1 MTNSNQTPRAD
12 DDITGIAAY
21 FIRNRVIS
29 WMISLIFLIGGAAA
43 FFGLGRLEDP
53 AFTIKDAMVVTSYPG
68 ATPQQ
73 VEEEVTYPL
82 EKAIQQL
89 TYVDEVNSIS
99 SRGLSQITVTMKN
112 NYGPDDLPQIWDEL
126 RRKVND
132 LKGSLPPGVN
142 DPQVIDDFGDVYGI
156 LLAVTGD
163 GYSYKELLDYVDYLR
178 RELELIDGVSKV
190 SVSGQQ
196 QEQVFIEISMKRLS
210 SLGLSPSTVFN
221 LLSTQ
226 NVVSDAGAVRIGSE
240 YIRIQPTGEFQNVDQ
255 LGDLILTESGAQGL
269 IYLRDVA
276 EITRGYIEVPSNI
289 ITFNGHLALN
299 LGVSFAQG
307 VNVVEVGQ
315 RFDRRLAELK
325 YQQPVGVEIAEIY
338 SQPKEVDKS
347 VSGFVVSLGQAVA
360 IVIVVLLFFMGLRS
374 GLLIGLILLLTVLGT
389 FIFMKYFA
397 IDLQRISLGALVI
410 ALGMLVDNA
419 IVVVEGILIGT
430 QKGRTRLQA
439 ATDIVTQTKWPLLG
453 ATVIAVTAFAPIG
466 LSEDSTG
473 EYCGTLFTVLLISL
487 MLSWF
492 TAISITPFFADI
504 FFKGQKNAAGSEDAD
519 PYNGIIFV
527 VYRRFLQ
534 LCMRQAWFT
543 VIVLVVGL
551 AASVYGFGFVK
562 QAFFPSSTTPMFQA
576 DIWLP
581 EGTDIRATNTK
592 LKALESWITQQ
603 DGVEHVT
610 TTAGKGLQRFMLT
623 YAPEKSYAA
632 YGEITTRVTS
642 YESLDALMVK
652 FRAHVEQ
659 QFPEVNYKLKKI
671 ELGPGGGAKIEARLI
686 GSDPTVLRSLAAE
699 VQGIM
704 RDDPGATNIRHDWRE
719 RTKVLEP
726 KFNESQARRY
736 GITKSDVDD
745 FLSMSFSGLS
755 IGVYRDGTTLMPIV
769 ARLPE
774 EERVDIRNIEGMKI
788 WSPALSEFIPLQQV
802 TLGYDMRWED
812 PIIVRKN
819 RKRMLTVMADPD
831 LLGEET
837 AATLQSRL
845 QTKIEALEFPPGYSL
860 EWGGEY
866 ESSADAQASLFTTMP
881 MGYLFMFLIT
891 VFLFNSIKEPIIV
904 WCTVPLALIGVTS
917 GLLLLDT
924 PFGFMAL
931 LGFLSLS
938 GMVLKNGIVLLDQ
951 IEIEMKLGKDPYV
964 AVVDA
969 ALSRVRPVC
978 MAAITTILGMIPLLP
993 DIFFKPMAVTI
1004 MFGLGFATVL
1014 TLIVVPVLY
1023 RLFHSVRVP
1032 NGREPSDPSA
1042 QGMQEATQ

>member
-1 MTNSNQTPRAD
+1 MSEVNNKPQSD
-12 DDITGIAAY
+12 DEVTGVAAY
-21 FIRNRVIS
+21 FIRNKVIS
-29 WMISLIFLIGGAAA
+29 WMLSLIFLIGGVSA

-99 SRGLSQITVTMKN
+99 SRGLSQVTVTMKN

-132 LKGSLPPGVN
+132 LKGQLPPGVN

-156 LLAVTGD
+156 LLAVTGE
-163 GYSYKELLDYVDYLR
+163 GYSYKELLDYIDYLR
-178 RELELIDGVSKV
+178 RELELVDGVSKV
-190 SVSGQQ
+190 SVSGAQ
-196 QEQVFIEISMKRLS
+196 QEQVFIEISMKKIS
-210 SLGLSPSTVFN
+210 SLGLSPNTVFN

-226 NVVSDAGAVRIGSE
+226 NVVSDAGAVRIGNE
-240 YIRIQPTGEFQNVDQ
+240 YIRIHPTGEFQNVEQ
-255 LGDLILTESGAQGL
+255 LGDLILTEGGAQGL
-269 IYLRDVA
+269 IYLKDVA
-276 EITRGYIEVPSNI
+276 DVKRGYIEVPTNI
-289 ITFNGHLALN
+289 ISYNGKLALN
-299 LGVSFAQG
+299 LGISFAQG
-307 VNVVEVGQ
+307 VNVVAVGEA
-315 RFDRRLAELK
+315 FDRRLAELK
-325 YQQPVGVEIAEIY
+325 YQQPVGIDISEVY
-338 SQPKEVDKS
+338 NQPKEVDKS

-374 GLLIGLILLLTVLGT
+374 GLLIGLILLLTVFGT
-389 FIFMKYFA
+389 FIFMQYFK

-430 QKGRTRLQA
+430 QKGRTRMQA

-492 TAISITPFFADI
+492 TAISITPFFADL
-504 FFKGQKNAAGSEDAD
+504 FFKGQKVDPDNEGKD
-519 PYNGIIFV
+519 PYNGMVFV
-527 VYRRFLQ
+527 IYKKFLEF
-534 LCMRQAWFT
+534 CMKRAWLT
-543 VIVLVVGL
+543 MIVLVVGL
-551 AASVYGFGFVK
+551 GASVYGFGFVK
-562 QAFFPSSTTPMFQA
+562 QAFFPSSTTPMFQV
-576 DIWLP
+576 DVWMP

-592 LKALESWITQQ
+592 LKVLENWLSEQEE
-603 DGVEHVT
+603 VEHIT

-623 YAPEKSYAA
+623 YAPEKSYSA
-632 YGEITTRVTS
+632 YGEITTRVKS
-642 YESLDALMVK
+642 YEVLAPLMKRFRDYVDAS
-652 FRAHVEQ
+652 
-659 QFPEVNYKLKKI
+659 FPEIDYKLKQI
-671 ELGPGGGAKIEARLI
+671 ELGPGGGAKIEARI
-686 GSDPTVLRSLAAE
+686 VGSDPTVLRSIAAQ
-699 VQGIM
+699 VIDIM
-704 RDDPGATNIRHDWRE
+704 HADPGAFNVRHDWRD

-726 KFNESQARRY
+726 QFNESQARRY

-745 FLSMSFSGLS
+745 FLAMSFSGKA

-774 EERVDIRNIEGMKI
+774 DERIDIRNIEGMKI

-802 TLGYDMRWED
+802 TLGYEMQWED
-812 PIIVRKN
+812 PLIIRKN
-819 RKRMLTVMADPD
+819 RKRMLTVFADPD

-837 AATLQSRL
+837 ASTLQKRL
-845 QTKIEALEFPPGYSL
+845 QPQIEAIELPPGYSL

-881 MGYLFMFLIT
+881 LGYLFMFLIT
-891 VFLFNSIKEPIIV
+891 VFLFNSVKEPLIV
-904 WCTVPLALIGVTS
+904 WLTVPLALIGVTT
-917 GLLLLDT
+917 GLLALNT

-938 GMVLKNGIVLLDQ
+938 GMLLKNGIVLLDQ
-951 IEIEMKLGKDPYV
+951 IDIEMKSGKEPYI

-1023 RLFHSVRVP
+1023 RMFHKIKVV
-1032 NGREPSDPSA
+1032 
-1042 QGMQEATQ
+1042 

>member
-1 MTNSNQTPRAD
+1 MSEQNKVPQSD
-12 DDITGIAAY
+12 DDVTGIAAY

-29 WMISLIFLIGGAAA
+29 WMVSLIFLIGGIAA

-99 SRGLSQITVTMKN
+99 NRSLSQITVTMKN

-132 LKGSLPPGVN
+132 LKVTLPPGVN
-142 DPQVIDDFGDVYGI
+142 EPQVIDDFGDVYGI

-178 RELELIDGVSKV
+178 RELELVDGVSKV

-196 QEQVFIEISMKRLS
+196 QEQVFIEVSMKKLS
-210 SLGLSPSTVFN
+210 SIGLSPNTVFN

-226 NVVSDAGAVRIGSE
+226 NIVSDAGAIRIGDE
-240 YIRIQPTGEFQNVDQ
+240 YIRIQPTGEFQSVDE
-255 LGDLILTESGAQGL
+255 LGDLLITESGAQGL
-269 IYLRDVA
+269 IFLKDVA
-276 EITRGYIEVPSNI
+276 EIKRGYVEVPSNI
-289 ITFNGHLALN
+289 INFNGSLALN
-299 LGVSFAQG
+299 VGVSFAQG
-307 VNVVEVGQ
+307 VNVVEVGKA
-315 RFDRRLAELK
+315 FDRRLAELK
-325 YQQPVGVEIAEIY
+325 YQQPVGVEISEIY

-347 VSGFVVSLGQAVA
+347 VSGFVISLAQAVG
-360 IVIVVLLFFMGLRS
+360 IVIIVLLFFMGLRS

-389 FIFMKYFA
+389 FIFMKYLA

-492 TAISITPFFADI
+492 TAISLTPFFADI
-504 FFKGQKNAAGSEDAD
+504 FFKGQKIKQGEGEEND

-527 VYRRFLQ
+527 AYKKFLEF
-534 LCMRQAWFT
+534 CMRRAWLT
-543 VIVLVVGL
+543 VVVLIVGL
-551 AASVYGFGFVK
+551 GASVYGFTLVK
-562 QAFFPSSTTPMFQA
+562 QSFFPSSTTPIFQL
-576 DIWLP
+576 DVWLP
-581 EGTDIRATNTK
+581 EGTDIRATNDK
-592 LKALESWITQQ
+592 LKELESWLAEQ
-603 DGVEHVT
+603 EHVDHIT

-632 YGEITTRVTS
+632 YGEITTRVDN
-642 YESLDALMVK
+642 YEALAPLMAR
-652 FRAHVEQ
+652 FRDHLKANY
-659 QFPEVNYKLKKI
+659 PEINYKLKQI
-671 ELGPGGGAKIEARLI
+671 ELGPGGGAKIEARII
-686 GSDPTVLRSLAAE
+686 GSDPTVLRTIAAQ
-699 VQGIM
+699 VMDIM
-704 RDDPGATNIRHDWRE
+704 YADPGATNIRHDWRE
-719 RTKVLEP
+719 RTQVLEP
-726 KFNESQARRY
+726 QFNESQARRY

-745 FLSMSFSGLS
+745 FLSMSFSGMT
-755 IGVYRDGTTLMPIV
+755 IGLYRDGTTLMPIV

-774 EERVDIRNIEGMKI
+774 DERIDIRNIEGMKI
-788 WSPALSEFIPLQQV
+788 WSPAQSEFIPLQQV
-802 TLGYDMRWED
+802 TMGYDMRWED

-831 LLGEET
+831 ILGEET
-837 AATLQSRL
+837 ASTLQKRL
-845 QTKIEALEFPPGYSL
+845 QPQIEAIQMPPGYSL

-866 ESSADAQASLFTTMP
+866 ESSGDAQESLFTTMP

-891 VFLFNSIKEPIIV
+891 VFLFNSIKEPLIV
-904 WCTVPLALIGVTS
+904 WLTVPLALIGVTT
-917 GLLLLDT
+917 GLLALNT

-951 IEIEMKLGKDPYV
+951 IEIEMKSGKEAYD

-969 ALSRVRPVC
+969 AVSRVRPVC

-1004 MFGLGFATVL
+1004 MFGLGFATIL

-1023 RLFHSVRVP
+1023 RLFHKVSVP
-1032 NGREPSDPSA
+1032 K
-1042 QGMQEATQ
+1042 

>member
-1 MTNSNQTPRAD
+1 MSEQNKVPQSD
-12 DDITGIAAY
+12 DDVTGIAAY

-29 WMISLIFLIGGAAA
+29 WMVSLIFLIGGIAA

-99 SRGLSQITVTMKN
+99 NRGLSQITVTMKN

-132 LKGSLPPGVN
+132 LKVTLPPGVN
-142 DPQVIDDFGDVYGI
+142 EPQVIDDFGDVYGI

-178 RELELIDGVSKV
+178 RELELVDGVSKV

-196 QEQVFIEISMKRLS
+196 QEQVFIEVSMKKLS
-210 SLGLSPSTVFN
+210 SIGLSPNTVFN

-226 NVVSDAGAVRIGSE
+226 NIVSDAGAIRIGDE
-240 YIRIQPTGEFQNVDQ
+240 YIRIQPTGEFQSVDE
-255 LGDLILTESGAQGL
+255 LGDLLITESGAQGL
-269 IYLRDVA
+269 IFLKDVA
-276 EITRGYIEVPSNI
+276 EIKRGYVEVPSNI
-289 ITFNGHLALN
+289 INFNGSLALN
-299 LGVSFAQG
+299 VGVSFAQG
-307 VNVVEVGQ
+307 VNVVEVGKA
-315 RFDRRLAELK
+315 FDRRLAELK
-325 YQQPVGVEIAEIY
+325 YQQPVGVEISEIY

-347 VSGFVVSLGQAVA
+347 VSGFVISLAQAVG
-360 IVIVVLLFFMGLRS
+360 IVIIVLLFFMGLRS

-389 FIFMKYFA
+389 FIFMKYLA

-492 TAISITPFFADI
+492 TAISLTPFFADI
-504 FFKGQKNAAGSEDAD
+504 FFKGQKIKQGEGEEND

-527 VYRRFLQ
+527 AYKKFLEF
-534 LCMRQAWFT
+534 CMRRAWLT
-543 VIVLVVGL
+543 VVVLIVGL
-551 AASVYGFGFVK
+551 GASVYGFTLVK
-562 QAFFPSSTTPMFQA
+562 QSFFPSSTTPIFQL
-576 DIWLP
+576 DVWLP
-581 EGTDIRATNTK
+581 EGTDIRATNDK
-592 LKALESWITQQ
+592 LKELESWLAEQ
-603 DGVEHVT
+603 EHVDHIT

-632 YGEITTRVTS
+632 YGEITTRVDN
-642 YESLDALMVK
+642 YEALAPLMAR
-652 FRAHVEQ
+652 FRDHLKANY
-659 QFPEVNYKLKKI
+659 PEINYKLKQI
-671 ELGPGGGAKIEARLI
+671 ELGPGGGAKIEARII
-686 GSDPTVLRSLAAE
+686 GSDPTVLRTIAAQ
-699 VQGIM
+699 VMDIM
-704 RDDPGATNIRHDWRE
+704 YADPSATNIRHDWRE
-719 RTKVLEP
+719 RTQVLEP
-726 KFNESQARRY
+726 QFNESQARRY

-745 FLSMSFSGLS
+745 FLSMSFSGMT
-755 IGVYRDGTTLMPIV
+755 IGLYRDGTTLMPIV

-774 EERVDIRNIEGMKI
+774 DERIDIRNIEGMKI
-788 WSPALSEFIPLQQV
+788 WSPAQSEFIPLQQV
-802 TLGYDMRWED
+802 TMGYDMRWED

-831 LLGEET
+831 ILGEET
-837 AATLQSRL
+837 ASTLQKRL
-845 QTKIEALEFPPGYSL
+845 QPQIEAIQMPPGYSL

-866 ESSADAQASLFTTMP
+866 ESSGDAQESLFTTMP

-891 VFLFNSIKEPIIV
+891 VFLFNSIKEPLIV
-904 WCTVPLALIGVTS
+904 WLTVPLALIGVTT
-917 GLLLLDT
+917 GLLALNT

-951 IEIEMKLGKDPYV
+951 IEIEMKSGKEAYY

-969 ALSRVRPVC
+969 AVSRVRPVC

-1004 MFGLGFATVL
+1004 MFGLGFATIL

-1023 RLFHSVRVP
+1023 RLFHKVSVP
-1032 NGREPSDPSA
+1032 K
-1042 QGMQEATQ
+1042 

>member
-1 MTNSNQTPRAD
+1 MSEQNNVAPQKD
-12 DDITGIAAY
+12 DDENVTGIAAY

-29 WMISLIFLIGGAAA
+29 WMVSLIFLIGGVSA

-142 DPQVIDDFGDVYGI
+142 EPSVIDDFGDVYGI

-178 RELELIDGVSKV
+178 RELELVDGVSKV

-196 QEQVFIEISMKRLS
+196 QEQVFIEISMKKLS
-210 SLGLSPSTVFN
+210 SLGLSPNTVFN

-226 NVVSDAGAVRIGSE
+226 NVVSDAGAIRIGDE
-240 YIRIQPTGEFQNVDQ
+240 YIRIQPTGEFQSVDE
-255 LGDLILTESGAQGL
+255 LGDLLLTESGAQGL
-269 IYLRDVA
+269 IFLKDVA
-276 EITRGYIEVPSNI
+276 EIKRGYVDVPTNI
-289 ITFNGHLALN
+289 INYNGQLALN

-307 VNVVEVGQ
+307 VNVVEVGKA
-315 RFDRRLAELK
+315 FDRRVAELK
-325 YQQPVGVEIAEIY
+325 YQQPVGVQISEIY
-338 SQPKEVDKS
+338 NQPKEVDKS
-347 VSGFVVSLGQAVA
+347 VSGFVISLAQAVG

-389 FIFMKYFA
+389 FIFMKYLA

-492 TAISITPFFADI
+492 TAISLTPFFADI
-504 FFKGQKNAAGSEDAD
+504 FFKGQKIKSGEGEDND
-519 PYNGIIFV
+519 PYNGIVFV
-527 VYRRFLQ
+527 MYKKFLSF
-534 LCMRQAWFT
+534 CMRRAWFT
-543 VIVLVVGL
+543 VVVLVAGL
-551 AASVYGFGFVK
+551 AASVYGFTYVK
-562 QAFFPSSTTPMFQA
+562 QAFFPSSTTPIFQL
-576 DIWLP
+576 DVWLP
-581 EGTDIRATNTK
+581 EGTDIRATNDT
-592 LKALESWITQQ
+592 LKELEGWLAEQ
-603 DGVEHVT
+603 DHVDHIT

-632 YGEITTRVTS
+632 YGEITTRVEN
-642 YESLDALMVK
+642 YEALAPLMDR
-652 FRAHVEQ
+652 FREHIKTNY
-659 QFPEVNYKLKKI
+659 PEINYKLKQI
-671 ELGPGGGAKIEARLI
+671 ELGPGGGAKIEARII
-686 GSDPTVLRSLAAE
+686 GSDPTVLRTIAAQ
-699 VQGIM
+699 VM
-704 RDDPGATNIRHDWRE
+704 DVMYADPGATNIRHDWRE
-719 RTKVLEP
+719 RTQVLEP
-726 KFNESQARRY
+726 QFNESQARRY

-745 FLSMSFSGLS
+745 FLSMSFSGMT
-755 IGVYRDGTTLMPIV
+755 IGLYRDGTTLMPIV

-774 EERVDIRNIEGMKI
+774 DERIDIRNIEGMKI
-788 WSPALSEFIPLQQV
+788 WSPAQSEFIPLQQV
-802 TLGYDMRWED
+802 TMGYDMRWED

-831 LLGEET
+831 ILGEET
-837 AATLQSRL
+837 AATLQKRL
-845 QTKIEALEFPPGYSL
+845 QPAIEAIEMPPGYSL

-866 ESSADAQASLFTTMP
+866 ESSGDAKASLFTTMP

-891 VFLFNSIKEPIIV
+891 IFLFNSIKEPLIV
-904 WCTVPLALIGVTS
+904 WLTVPLALIGVTT
-917 GLLLLDT
+917 GLLALNT

-951 IEIEMKLGKDPYV
+951 IEIEMKSGKEAYD

-969 ALSRVRPVC
+969 AVSRVRPVC

-1023 RLFHSVRVP
+1023 RLFHRVAVP
-1032 NGREPSDPSA
+1032 K
-1042 QGMQEATQ
+1042 

>member
-1 MTNSNQTPRAD
+1 MSEQNKVPQSD
-12 DDITGIAAY
+12 DDVTGIAAY

-29 WMISLIFLIGGAAA
+29 WMVSLIFLIGGIAA

-99 SRGLSQITVTMKN
+99 NRGLSQITVTMKN

-132 LKGSLPPGVN
+132 LKVTLPPGVN
-142 DPQVIDDFGDVYGI
+142 EPQVIDDFGDVYGI

-178 RELELIDGVSKV
+178 RELELVDGVSKV

-196 QEQVFIEISMKRLS
+196 QEQVFIEVSMKKLS
-210 SLGLSPSTVFN
+210 SIGLSPNTVFN

-226 NVVSDAGAVRIGSE
+226 NIVSDAGAIRIGDE
-240 YIRIQPTGEFQNVDQ
+240 YIRIQPTGEFQSVDE
-255 LGDLILTESGAQGL
+255 LGDLLITESGAQGL
-269 IYLRDVA
+269 IFLKDVA
-276 EITRGYIEVPSNI
+276 EIKRGYVEVPSNI
-289 ITFNGHLALN
+289 INFNGSLALN
-299 LGVSFAQG
+299 VGVSFAQG
-307 VNVVEVGQ
+307 VNVVEVGKA
-315 RFDRRLAELK
+315 FDRRLAELK
-325 YQQPVGVEIAEIY
+325 YQQPVGIEISEIY

-347 VSGFVVSLGQAVA
+347 VSGFVISLAQAVG
-360 IVIVVLLFFMGLRS
+360 IVIIVLLFFMGLRS

-389 FIFMKYFA
+389 FIFMKYLA

-492 TAISITPFFADI
+492 TAISLTPFFADI
-504 FFKGQKNAAGSEDAD
+504 FFKGQKIKQGEGEEND

-527 VYRRFLQ
+527 AYKKFLEF
-534 LCMRQAWFT
+534 CMRRAWLT
-543 VIVLVVGL
+543 VVVLIVGL
-551 AASVYGFGFVK
+551 GASVYGFTLVK
-562 QAFFPSSTTPMFQA
+562 QSFFPSSTTPIFQL
-576 DIWLP
+576 DVWLP
-581 EGTDIRATNTK
+581 EGTDIRATNDK
-592 LKALESWITQQ
+592 LKELESWLAEQ
-603 DGVEHVT
+603 EHVDHIT

-632 YGEITTRVTS
+632 YGEITTRVDN
-642 YESLDALMVK
+642 YEALAPLMAR
-652 FRAHVEQ
+652 FRDHLKANY
-659 QFPEVNYKLKKI
+659 PEINYKLKQI
-671 ELGPGGGAKIEARLI
+671 ELGPGGGAKIEARII
-686 GSDPTVLRSLAAE
+686 GSDPTVLRTIAAQ
-699 VQGIM
+699 VMDIM
-704 RDDPGATNIRHDWRE
+704 YADPGATNIRHDWRE
-719 RTKVLEP
+719 RTQVLEP
-726 KFNESQARRY
+726 QFNESQARRY

-745 FLSMSFSGLS
+745 FLSMSFSGMT
-755 IGVYRDGTTLMPIV
+755 IGLYRDGTTLMPIV

-774 EERVDIRNIEGMKI
+774 DERIDIRNIEGMKI
-788 WSPALSEFIPLQQV
+788 WSPAQSEFIPLQQV
-802 TLGYDMRWED
+802 TMGYDMRWED

-831 LLGEET
+831 ILGEET
-837 AATLQSRL
+837 ASTLQKRL
-845 QTKIEALEFPPGYSL
+845 QPQIEAIQMPPGYSL

-866 ESSADAQASLFTTMP
+866 ESSGDAQESLFTTMP

-891 VFLFNSIKEPIIV
+891 VFLFNSIKEPLIV
-904 WCTVPLALIGVTS
+904 WFTVPLALIGVTT
-917 GLLLLDT
+917 GLLALNT

-951 IEIEMKLGKDPYV
+951 IEIEMKSGKEAYD

-969 ALSRVRPVC
+969 AVSRVRPVC

-1004 MFGLGFATVL
+1004 MFGLGFATIL

-1023 RLFHSVRVP
+1023 RLFHKVSVP
-1032 NGREPSDPSA
+1032 K
-1042 QGMQEATQ
+1042 

>member
-1 MTNSNQTPRAD
+1 MSDLNKSVPQSD
-12 DDITGIAAY
+12 DDVTGIAAY

-29 WMISLIFLIGGAAA
+29 WMVALIFLIGGIAA

-73 VEEEVTYPL
+73 VEEEVTYPI

-132 LKGSLPPGVN
+132 LKGTLPPGVN
-142 DPQVIDDFGDVYGI
+142 EPQVIDDFGDVYGI

-178 RELELIDGVSKV
+178 RELELVDGVSKV

-196 QEQVFIEISMKRLS
+196 QEQVFIEVSMKKLS
-210 SLGLSPSTVFN
+210 SIGLSPDTVFN

-226 NVVSDAGAVRIGSE
+226 NVVSDAGAIRIGDE
-240 YIRIQPTGEFQNVDQ
+240 YIRIQPTGEFQSVDE
-255 LGDLILTESGAQGL
+255 LGDLLITESGAQGL
-269 IYLRDVA
+269 IFLKDVA
-276 EITRGYIEVPSNI
+276 EIKRGYVEVPNNI
-289 ITFNGHLALN
+289 INFNGSLALN
-299 LGVSFAQG
+299 VGVSFAEG
-307 VNVVEVGQ
+307 VNVVEVGKA
-315 RFDRRLAELK
+315 FDHRLAELK
-325 YQQPVGVEIAEIY
+325 YQQPVGIEISEIY

-347 VSGFVVSLGQAVA
+347 VSGFVVSLAQAVG
-360 IVIVVLLFFMGLRS
+360 IVIIVLLFFMGLRS

-389 FIFMKYFA
+389 FIFMKYLA

-492 TAISITPFFADI
+492 TAISLTPFFADI
-504 FFKGQKNAAGSEDAD
+504 FFKGQKIKQGEGEEND
-519 PYNGIIFV
+519 PYNGVIFV
-527 VYRRFLQ
+527 IYKKFLQ
-534 LCMRQAWFT
+534 FCMRRAWFT
-543 VIVLVVGL
+543 VVVLIAGL
-551 AASVYGFGFVK
+551 AASVYGFTFVK
-562 QAFFPSSTTPMFQA
+562 QAFFPSSTTPIFQL
-576 DIWLP
+576 DVWMP
-581 EGTDIRATNTK
+581 EGTDIRATNTT
-592 LKALESWITQQ
+592 LKELESWLAKQ
-603 DGVEHVT
+603 EHVDHIT

-632 YGEITTRVTS
+632 YGEITTRMEN
-642 YESLDALMVK
+642 YEALKPLMAK
-652 FRAHVEQ
+652 FREYLKANY
-659 QFPEVNYKLKKI
+659 PEINYKLKQI
-671 ELGPGGGAKIEARLI
+671 ELGPGGGAKIEARII
-686 GSDPTVLRSLAAE
+686 GSDPTVLRTIAAQ
-699 VQGIM
+699 VKDIM
-704 RDDPGATNIRHDWRE
+704 YADPQATNIRHDWRE
-719 RTKVLEP
+719 RTQVLEP
-726 KFNESQARRY
+726 QFNESQARRY

-745 FLSMSFSGLS
+745 FLSMSFSGMT
-755 IGVYRDGTTLMPIV
+755 IGLYRDGTTLMPIV

-774 EERVDIRNIEGMKI
+774 DERIDIRNIEGMKI
-788 WSPALSEFIPLQQV
+788 WSPAQSEFIPLQQV
-802 TLGYDMRWED
+802 TMVYDMRWED

-831 LLGEET
+831 ILGEET
-837 AATLQSRL
+837 ASTLQKRL
-845 QTKIEALEFPPGYSL
+845 QPQIEAIQMPPGYSL

-866 ESSADAQASLFTTMP
+866 ESSGDAQESLFTTMP

-891 VFLFNSIKEPIIV
+891 VFLFNSIKEPLIV
-904 WCTVPLALIGVTS
+904 WLTVPLALIGVTT
-917 GLLLLDT
+917 GLLALNT

-951 IEIEMKLGKDPYV
+951 IEIEMKSGKEAYD

-969 ALSRVRPVC
+969 AVSRVRPVC

-1023 RLFHSVRVP
+1023 RLFHKVAVP
-1032 NGREPSDPSA
+1032 KQA
-1042 QGMQEATQ
+1042 

>member
-1 MTNSNQTPRAD
+1 MSDLNKSVPQSD
-12 DDITGIAAY
+12 DDVTGIAAY

-29 WMISLIFLIGGAAA
+29 WMVALIFLIGGIAA

-73 VEEEVTYPL
+73 VEEEVTYPI

-132 LKGSLPPGVN
+132 LKGTLPPGVN
-142 DPQVIDDFGDVYGI
+142 EPQVIDDFGDVYGI
-156 LLAVTGD
+156 LLAVIGD

-178 RELELIDGVSKV
+178 RELELVDGVSKV

-196 QEQVFIEISMKRLS
+196 QEQVFIEVSMKKLS
-210 SLGLSPSTVFN
+210 SIGLAPDTVFN

-226 NVVSDAGAVRIGSE
+226 NVVSDAGAIRIGDE
-240 YIRIQPTGEFQNVDQ
+240 YIRIQPTGEFQSVEE
-255 LGDLILTESGAQGL
+255 LGDLLITESGAQGL
-269 IYLRDVA
+269 IFLKDVA
-276 EITRGYIEVPSNI
+276 EIKRGYVEVPSNI
-289 ITFNGHLALN
+289 INFNGSLALN
-299 LGVSFAQG
+299 VGVSFAEG
-307 VNVVEVGQ
+307 VNVVEVGKA
-315 RFDRRLAELK
+315 FDHRLAELK
-325 YQQPVGVEIAEIY
+325 YQQPVGIEISEIY

-347 VSGFVVSLGQAVA
+347 VSGFVVSLAQAVG
-360 IVIVVLLFFMGLRS
+360 IVIIVLLFFMGLRS

-389 FIFMKYFA
+389 FIFMKYLA

-492 TAISITPFFADI
+492 TAISLTPFFADI
-504 FFKGQKNAAGSEDAD
+504 FFKGQKIKQGEGEEND
-519 PYNGIIFV
+519 PYNGVIFV
-527 VYRRFLQ
+527 IYKKFLQ
-534 LCMRQAWFT
+534 FCMRRAWFT
-543 VIVLVVGL
+543 VVVLIAGL
-551 AASVYGFGFVK
+551 AASVYGFTFVK
-562 QAFFPSSTTPMFQA
+562 QAFFPSSTTPIFQL
-576 DIWLP
+576 DVWMP
-581 EGTDIRATNTK
+581 EGTDIRATNTT
-592 LKALESWITQQ
+592 LKELESWLAKQ
-603 DGVEHVT
+603 EHVDHIT

-632 YGEITTRVTS
+632 YGEITTRMEN
-642 YESLDALMVK
+642 YEALKPLMAK
-652 FRAHVEQ
+652 FREYLKANY
-659 QFPEVNYKLKKI
+659 PEINYKLKQI
-671 ELGPGGGAKIEARLI
+671 ELGPGGGAKIEARII
-686 GSDPTVLRSLAAE
+686 GSDPTVLRTIAAQ
-699 VQGIM
+699 VKDIM
-704 RDDPGATNIRHDWRE
+704 YADPQATNIRHDWRE
-719 RTKVLEP
+719 RTQVLEP
-726 KFNESQARRY
+726 QFNESQARRY

-745 FLSMSFSGLS
+745 FLSMSFSGMT
-755 IGVYRDGTTLMPIV
+755 IGLYRDGTTLMPIV

-774 EERVDIRNIEGMKI
+774 DERIDIRNIEGMKI
-788 WSPALSEFIPLQQV
+788 WSPAQSEFIPLQQV
-802 TLGYDMRWED
+802 TMGYDMRWED

-819 RKRMLTVMADPD
+819 RKRMLTVMADPYI
-831 LLGEET
+831 LGEET
-837 AATLQSRL
+837 ASTLQKRL
-845 QTKIEALEFPPGYSL
+845 QPQIEAIQLPPGYSL

-866 ESSADAQASLFTTMP
+866 ESSGDAQESLFTTMP

-891 VFLFNSIKEPIIV
+891 VFLFNSIKEPLIV
-904 WCTVPLALIGVTS
+904 WLTVPLALIGVTT
-917 GLLLLDT
+917 GLLALNT

-951 IEIEMKLGKDPYV
+951 IEIEMKSGKEAYD

-969 ALSRVRPVC
+969 AVSRVRPVC

-1023 RLFHSVRVP
+1023 RLFHKVAVP
-1032 NGREPSDPSA
+1032 K
-1042 QGMQEATQ
+1042 QV

>member
-1 MTNSNQTPRAD
+1 MSEQNKVPQSD
-12 DDITGIAAY
+12 DDVTGIAAY

-29 WMISLIFLIGGAAA
+29 WMVSLIFLIGGIAA

-99 SRGLSQITVTMKN
+99 NRGLSQITVTMKN

-132 LKGSLPPGVN
+132 LKVTLPPCVN
-142 DPQVIDDFGDVYGI
+142 EPQVIDDFGDVYGI

-178 RELELIDGVSKV
+178 RELELVDGVSKV

-196 QEQVFIEISMKRLS
+196 QEQVFIEVSMKKLS
-210 SLGLSPSTVFN
+210 SIGLSPNTVFN

-226 NVVSDAGAVRIGSE
+226 NIVSDAGAIRIGDE
-240 YIRIQPTGEFQNVDQ
+240 YIRIQPTGEFQSVDE
-255 LGDLILTESGAQGL
+255 LGDLLITESGAQGL
-269 IYLRDVA
+269 IFLKDVA
-276 EITRGYIEVPSNI
+276 EIKRGYVEVPSNI
-289 ITFNGHLALN
+289 INFNGSLALN
-299 LGVSFAQG
+299 VGVSFAQG
-307 VNVVEVGQ
+307 VNVVEVGKA
-315 RFDRRLAELK
+315 FDRRLAELK
-325 YQQPVGVEIAEIY
+325 YQQPVGVEISEIY

-347 VSGFVVSLGQAVA
+347 VSGFVISLAQAVG
-360 IVIVVLLFFMGLRS
+360 IVIIVLLFFMGLRS

-389 FIFMKYFA
+389 FIFMKYLA

-492 TAISITPFFADI
+492 TAISLTPFFADI
-504 FFKGQKNAAGSEDAD
+504 FFKGQKIKQGEGEEND

-527 VYRRFLQ
+527 AYKKFLEF
-534 LCMRQAWFT
+534 CMRRAWLT
-543 VIVLVVGL
+543 VVVLIVGL
-551 AASVYGFGFVK
+551 GASVYGFTLVK
-562 QAFFPSSTTPMFQA
+562 QSFFPSSTTPIFQL
-576 DIWLP
+576 DVWLP
-581 EGTDIRATNTK
+581 EGTDIRATNDK
-592 LKALESWITQQ
+592 LKELESWLAEQ
-603 DGVEHVT
+603 EHVDHIT

-632 YGEITTRVTS
+632 YGEITTRVDN
-642 YESLDALMVK
+642 YEALAPLMAR
-652 FRAHVEQ
+652 FRDHLKANY
-659 QFPEVNYKLKKI
+659 PEINYKLKQI
-671 ELGPGGGAKIEARLI
+671 ELGPGGGAKIEARII
-686 GSDPTVLRSLAAE
+686 GSDPTVLRTIAAQ
-699 VQGIM
+699 VMDIM
-704 RDDPGATNIRHDWRE
+704 YADPGATNIRHDWRE
-719 RTKVLEP
+719 RTQVLEP
-726 KFNESQARRY
+726 QFNESQARRY

-745 FLSMSFSGLS
+745 FLSMSFSGMT
-755 IGVYRDGTTLMPIV
+755 IGLYRDGTTLMPIV

-774 EERVDIRNIEGMKI
+774 DERIDIRNIEGMKI
-788 WSPALSEFIPLQQV
+788 WSPAQSEFIPLQQV
-802 TLGYDMRWED
+802 TMGYDMRWED

-831 LLGEET
+831 ILGEET
-837 AATLQSRL
+837 ASTLQKRL
-845 QTKIEALEFPPGYSL
+845 QPQIEAIQMPPGYSL

-866 ESSADAQASLFTTMP
+866 ESSGDAQESLFTTMP

-891 VFLFNSIKEPIIV
+891 VFLFNSIKEPLIV
-904 WCTVPLALIGVTS
+904 WLTVPLALIGVTT
-917 GLLLLDT
+917 GLLALNT

-951 IEIEMKLGKDPYV
+951 IEIEMKSGKEAYD

-969 ALSRVRPVC
+969 AVSRVRPVC

-1004 MFGLGFATVL
+1004 MFGLGFATIL

-1023 RLFHSVRVP
+1023 RLFHKVSVP
-1032 NGREPSDPSA
+1032 K
-1042 QGMQEATQ
+1042 

>member
-1 MTNSNQTPRAD
+1 MSDLNKSAPQSD
-12 DDITGIAAY
+12 DDVTGIAAY

-29 WMISLIFLIGGAAA
+29 WMVALIFLIGGIAA

-73 VEEEVTYPL
+73 VEEEVTYPI

-132 LKGSLPPGVN
+132 LKGTLPPGVN
-142 DPQVIDDFGDVYGI
+142 EPQVIDDFGDVYGI

-178 RELELIDGVSKV
+178 RELELVDGVSKV

-196 QEQVFIEISMKRLS
+196 QEQVFIEVSMKKLS
-210 SLGLSPSTVFN
+210 SIGLAPDTVFN

-226 NVVSDAGAVRIGSE
+226 NVVSDAGAIRIGDE
-240 YIRIQPTGEFQNVDQ
+240 YIRIQPTGEFQSVDE
-255 LGDLILTESGAQGL
+255 LGDLLITESGAQGL
-269 IYLRDVA
+269 IFLKDVA
-276 EITRGYIEVPSNI
+276 EIKRGYVEVPNNI
-289 ITFNGHLALN
+289 INFNGSLALN
-299 LGVSFAQG
+299 VGVSFAEG
-307 VNVVEVGQ
+307 VNVVEVGKA
-315 RFDRRLAELK
+315 FDHRLAELK
-325 YQQPVGVEIAEIY
+325 YQQPVGIEISEIY

-347 VSGFVVSLGQAVA
+347 VSGFVVSLAQAVG
-360 IVIVVLLFFMGLRS
+360 IVIIVLLFFMGLRS

-389 FIFMKYFA
+389 FIFMKYLA

-492 TAISITPFFADI
+492 TAISLTPFFADI
-504 FFKGQKNAAGSEDAD
+504 FFKGQKIKQGEGEEND
-519 PYNGIIFV
+519 PYNGVIFV
-527 VYRRFLQ
+527 IYKKFLQ
-534 LCMRQAWFT
+534 FCMRRAWFT
-543 VIVLVVGL
+543 VVVLIAGL
-551 AASVYGFGFVK
+551 AASVYGFTFVK
-562 QAFFPSSTTPMFQA
+562 QAFFPSSTTPIFQL
-576 DIWLP
+576 DVWMP
-581 EGTDIRATNTK
+581 EGTDIRATNTT
-592 LKALESWITQQ
+592 LKELESWLAKQ
-603 DGVEHVT
+603 EHVDHIT

-632 YGEITTRVTS
+632 YGEITTRMEN
-642 YESLDALMVK
+642 YEALKPLMAK
-652 FRAHVEQ
+652 FREYLKANY
-659 QFPEVNYKLKKI
+659 PEINYKLKQI
-671 ELGPGGGAKIEARLI
+671 ELGPGGGAKIEARII
-686 GSDPTVLRSLAAE
+686 GSDPTVLRTIAAQ
-699 VQGIM
+699 VKDIM
-704 RDDPGATNIRHDWRE
+704 YADPQATNIRHDWRE
-719 RTKVLEP
+719 RTQVLEP
-726 KFNESQARRY
+726 QFNESQARRY

-745 FLSMSFSGLS
+745 FLSMSFSGMT
-755 IGVYRDGTTLMPIV
+755 IGLYRDGTTLMPIV

-774 EERVDIRNIEGMKI
+774 DERIDIRNIEGMKI
-788 WSPALSEFIPLQQV
+788 WSPAQSEFIPLQQV
-802 TLGYDMRWED
+802 TMGYDMRWED

-831 LLGEET
+831 ILGEET
-837 AATLQSRL
+837 ASTLQKRL
-845 QTKIEALEFPPGYSL
+845 QPQIEAIQMPPGYSL

-866 ESSADAQASLFTTMP
+866 ESSGDAQESLFTTMP

-891 VFLFNSIKEPIIV
+891 VFLFNSIKEPLIV
-904 WCTVPLALIGVTS
+904 WLTVPLALIGVTT
-917 GLLLLDT
+917 GLLALNT

-951 IEIEMKLGKDPYV
+951 IEIEMKSGKEAYD

-969 ALSRVRPVC
+969 AVSRVRPVC

-1023 RLFHSVRVP
+1023 RLFHKVAVP
-1032 NGREPSDPSA
+1032 KQA
-1042 QGMQEATQ
+1042 

>member
-1 MTNSNQTPRAD
+1 MSEQKQTPPENNENQ
-12 DDITGIAAY
+12 GVAAY
-21 FIRNRVIS
+21 FINNRVIS
-29 WMISLIFLIGGAAA
+29 WMVSLIFLIGGTAA
-43 FFGLGRLEDP
+43 FFNLGRLEDP

-99 SRGLSQITVTMKN
+99 SRGLSQITVKMKN

-132 LKGSLPPGVN
+132 LKGALPPGVN
-142 DPQVIDDFGDVYGI
+142 PPLVIDDFGDVYGI
-156 LLAVTGD
+156 LLAVTGE

-196 QEQVFIEISMKRLS
+196 QEQVFIEISMKRIS
-210 SLGLSPSTVFN
+210 TLGISPQTVFN

-226 NVVSDAGAVRIGSE
+226 NLVSDAGAIRIGSE
-240 YIRIQPTGEFQNVDQ
+240 YIRIHPTGEFDDVDK
-255 LGDLILTESGAQGL
+255 LGDLILSERGAQGL

-276 EITRGYIEVPSNI
+276 EVKRGYVEVPSNV
-289 ITFNGHLALN
+289 ITFNGKLVLN
-299 LGVSFAQG
+299 VGVSFAQG

-325 YQQPVGVEIAEIY
+325 YQQPIGIDIAEVY

-360 IVIVVLLFFMGLRS
+360 IVIIVLLFFMGLRS

-389 FIFMKYFA
+389 FIFMQYFK

-466 LSEDSTG
+466 LSEDATG

-492 TAISITPFFADI
+492 TAISLTPFFADL
-504 FFKGQKNAAGSEDAD
+504 FFRGQKAPASGEESD
-519 PYNGIIFV
+519 PYQGFIFV
-527 VYRRFLQ
+527 VYRRFLEF
-534 LCMRQAWFT
+534 CMKRAWLT
-543 VIVLVVGL
+543 MGVLVLGL
-551 AASVYGFGFVK
+551 AARLYGFTKVK
-562 QAFFPSSTTPMFQA
+562 QAFFPSSTTPMFMV
-576 DIWLP
+576 DVWMP
-581 EGTDIRATNTK
+581 EGTDIRATDAI
-592 LKALESWITQQ
+592 LLELEKWLSAQESV
-603 DGVEHVT
+603 DSVT

-623 YAPEKSYAA
+623 YSPEKSYAA
-632 YGEITTRVTS
+632 YGEIITRVTD
-642 YESLDALMVK
+642 YQQLAALMAR
-652 FRAHVEQ
+652 FRAHLDARYPQ
-659 QFPEVNYKLKKI
+659 INYKLKQI
-671 ELGPGGGAKIEARLI
+671 ELGPGGGAKIEARI
-686 GSDPTVLRSLAAE
+686 VGSDPTVLRSIAAQ
-699 VQGIM
+699 VM
-704 RDDPGATNIRHDWRE
+704 DVMYADPGAYNIRHDWRE

-726 KFNESQARRY
+726 QFNESQARRY
-736 GITKSDVDD
+736 GITKADVDE
-745 FLSMSFSGLS
+745 FLAMSFSGKT

-788 WSPALSEFIPLQQV
+788 WSPALSEYIPLQQV
-802 TLGYDMRWED
+802 TLGYEMRWED
-812 PIIVRKN
+812 PLIVRKN

-837 AATLQSRL
+837 AATLQQRL
-845 QTKIEALEFPPGYSL
+845 QPQIEAIPLPPGYFL

-866 ESSADAQASLFTTMP
+866 ESSGDAKASLFKTMP
-881 MGYLFMFLIT
+881 LGYLFMFLIT
-891 VFLFNSIKEPIIV
+891 VFLFNSVKESLIV
-904 WCTVPLALIGVTS
+904 WLTVPLAVIGVTT
-917 GLLLLDT
+917 GLLALNT

-938 GMVLKNGIVLLDQ
+938 GMLLKNGIVLLDQ
-951 IEIEMKLGKDPYV
+951 IEIEMHSGKDPYL

-969 ALSRVRPVC
+969 SLSRVRPVC
-978 MAAITTILGMIPLLP
+978 MAAVTTILGMIPLLP
-993 DIFFKPMAVTI
+993 DIFFRPMAVTI

-1023 RLFHSVRVP
+1023 RLFHHVKVP
-1032 NGREPSDPSA
+1032 
-1042 QGMQEATQ
+1042 Q

>member
-1 MTNSNQTPRAD
+1 MSNQQHTPQSD
-12 DDITGIAAY
+12 DDVKGVAAY

-29 WMISLIFLIGGAAA
+29 WMLSLIFLIGGVSA

-53 AFTIKDAMVVTSYPG
+53 AFTIKDAMVVTAYPG

-73 VEEEVTYPL
+73 VEEEVTYPI

-132 LKGSLPPGVN
+132 LKGQLPPGVN

-156 LLAVTGD
+156 LLAITGD

-178 RELELIDGVSKV
+178 RELELVDGISKV

-196 QEQVFIEISMKRLS
+196 QEKVFIEISMKRIS
-210 SLGLSPSTVFN
+210 SLGLSPQTVFN

-226 NVVSDAGAVRIGSE
+226 NAVSDAGAIRIGEE
-240 YIRIQPTGEFQNVDQ
+240 YIRIQPTGEFNDVDK
-255 LGDLILTESGAQGL
+255 LGDLILTESGTKGL

-276 EITRGYIEVPSNI
+276 EVKRGYVEVPSNI
-289 ITFNGHLALN
+289 INFNGQLALN
-299 LGVSFAQG
+299 VGVSFSQG
-307 VNVVEVGQ
+307 VNVVEVGK

-325 YQQPVGVEIAEIY
+325 YQQPVGIDISEIY

-360 IVIVVLLFFMGLRS
+360 IVIIVLLFFMGLRS
-374 GLLIGLILLLTVLGT
+374 GLLIGLILLLTVFGT
-389 FIFMKYFA
+389 FIFMQYFR

-430 QKGRTRLQA
+430 QKGRTRMQA

-466 LSEDSTG
+466 LSEDATG

-492 TAISITPFFADI
+492 TAISLTPFFAAL
-504 FFKGQKNAAGSEDAD
+504 FFKGQKFAEGSEDSD
-519 PYNGIIFV
+519 PYNGMVFV
-527 VYRRFLQ
+527 IYKNFLEF
-534 LCMRQAWFT
+534 CMKRAWMT
-543 VIVLVVGL
+543 MGILVLALV
-551 AASVYGFGFVK
+551 ASVYGFTHVK
-562 QAFFPSSTTPMFQA
+562 QAFFPSSTTPMFLV
-576 DIWLP
+576 DVWMP

-592 LKALESWITQQ
+592 LKVLERWLSEQ
-603 DGVEHVT
+603 DDVEHIT

-632 YGEITTRVTS
+632 YGEITTRVAS
-642 YESLDALMVK
+642 YEALAPLMER
-652 FRAHVEQ
+652 FRQYVDQ
-659 QFPEVNYKLKKI
+659 NFPEINYKLKQI
-671 ELGPGGGAKIEARLI
+671 ELGPGGGAKIEARI
-686 GSDPTVLRSLAAE
+686 VGSDPTVLRSIATQ
-699 VQGIM
+699 VMDIM
-704 RDDPGATNIRHDWRE
+704 HADKGAYNVRHDWRE
-719 RTKVLEP
+719 RTKVIEP
-726 KFNESQARRY
+726 QFNESQARRY
-736 GITKSDVDD
+736 GVTKSDVDE
-745 FLSMSFSGLS
+745 FLAMSFSGKT

-769 ARLPE
+769 ARLPDD
-774 EERVDIRNIEGMKI
+774 ERVDIRNIEGMKL
-788 WSPALSEFIPLQQV
+788 WSPVIGDYIPLQQV
-802 TLGYDMRWED
+802 TLGYEMRWED
-812 PIIVRKN
+812 PLIVRKN

-837 AATLQSRL
+837 ASTLQKRL
-845 QTKIEALEFPPGYSL
+845 QPQIEAIKLPAGYSL

-866 ESSADAQASLFTTMP
+866 ESSHDAQESLFKTMP
-881 MGYLFMFLIT
+881 LGYLFMFLIT
-891 VFLFNSIKEPIIV
+891 VFLFNSVKEPLIV
-904 WCTVPLALIGVTS
+904 WLTVPLALIGVTT
-917 GLLLLDT
+917 GLLALNT

-938 GMVLKNGIVLLDQ
+938 GMLLKNGIVLLDQ
-951 IEIEMKLGKDPYV
+951 IEIEMHSGKDPYL

-969 ALSRVRPVC
+969 SLSRVRPVC
-978 MAAITTILGMIPLLP
+978 MAAITTILGMLPLLP

-1023 RLFHSVRVP
+1023 RLFHKVAVP
-1032 NGREPSDPSA
+1032 K
-1042 QGMQEATQ
+1042 

>member
-1 MTNSNQTPRAD
+1 MSDLNKSVPQSD
-12 DDITGIAAY
+12 DDVAGIAAY

-29 WMISLIFLIGGAAA
+29 WMVALIFLIGGIAA

-73 VEEEVTYPL
+73 VEEEVTYPI

-132 LKGSLPPGVN
+132 LKGTLPPGVN
-142 DPQVIDDFGDVYGI
+142 EPQVIDDFGDVYGI

-178 RELELIDGVSKV
+178 RELELVDGVSKV

-196 QEQVFIEISMKRLS
+196 QEQVFIEVSMKKLS
-210 SLGLSPSTVFN
+210 SIGLSPDTVFN

-226 NVVSDAGAVRIGSE
+226 NVVSDAGAIRIGDE
-240 YIRIQPTGEFQNVDQ
+240 YIRIQPTGEFQSVDE
-255 LGDLILTESGAQGL
+255 LGDLLITESGAQGL
-269 IYLRDVA
+269 IFLKDVA
-276 EITRGYIEVPSNI
+276 EIKRGYVEVPNNI
-289 ITFNGHLALN
+289 INFNGSLALN
-299 LGVSFAQG
+299 VGVSFAEG
-307 VNVVEVGQ
+307 VNVVEVGKA
-315 RFDRRLAELK
+315 FDHRLAELK
-325 YQQPVGVEIAEIY
+325 YQQPVGIEISEIY

-347 VSGFVVSLGQAVA
+347 VSGFVVSLAQAVG
-360 IVIVVLLFFMGLRS
+360 IVIIVLLFFMGLRS

-389 FIFMKYFA
+389 FIFMKYLA

-492 TAISITPFFADI
+492 TAISLTPFFADI
-504 FFKGQKNAAGSEDAD
+504 FFKGQKIKQGEGEEND
-519 PYNGIIFV
+519 PYNGVIFV
-527 VYRRFLQ
+527 IYKKFLQ
-534 LCMRQAWFT
+534 FCMRRAWFT
-543 VIVLVVGL
+543 VVVLIAGL
-551 AASVYGFGFVK
+551 AASVYGFTFVK
-562 QAFFPSSTTPMFQA
+562 QAFFPSSTTPIFQL
-576 DIWLP
+576 DVWMP
-581 EGTDIRATNTK
+581 EGTDIRATNTT
-592 LKALESWITQQ
+592 LKELESWLAKQ
-603 DGVEHVT
+603 EHVDHIT

-632 YGEITTRVTS
+632 YGEITTRMEN
-642 YESLDALMVK
+642 YEALKPLMAK
-652 FRAHVEQ
+652 FREYLKANY
-659 QFPEVNYKLKKI
+659 PEINYKLKQI
-671 ELGPGGGAKIEARLI
+671 ELGPGGGAKIEARII
-686 GSDPTVLRSLAAE
+686 GSDPTVLRTIAAQ
-699 VQGIM
+699 VKDIM
-704 RDDPGATNIRHDWRE
+704 YADPQATNIRHDWRE
-719 RTKVLEP
+719 RTQVLEP
-726 KFNESQARRY
+726 QFNESQARRY

-745 FLSMSFSGLS
+745 FLSMSFSGMT
-755 IGVYRDGTTLMPIV
+755 IGLYRDGTTLMPIV

-774 EERVDIRNIEGMKI
+774 DERIDIRNIEGMKI
-788 WSPALSEFIPLQQV
+788 WSPAQSEFIPLQQV
-802 TLGYDMRWED
+802 TMGYDMRWED

-831 LLGEET
+831 ILGEET
-837 AATLQSRL
+837 ASTLQKRL
-845 QTKIEALEFPPGYSL
+845 QPQIEAIQMPPGYSL

-866 ESSADAQASLFTTMP
+866 ESSGDAQESLFTTMP

-891 VFLFNSIKEPIIV
+891 VFLFNSIKEPLIV
-904 WCTVPLALIGVTS
+904 WLTVPLALIGVTT
-917 GLLLLDT
+917 GLLALNT

-951 IEIEMKLGKDPYV
+951 IEIEMKSGKEAYD

-969 ALSRVRPVC
+969 AVSRVRPVC

-1023 RLFHSVRVP
+1023 RLFHKVAVP
-1032 NGREPSDPSA
+1032 KQA
-1042 QGMQEATQ
+1042 

>member
-1 MTNSNQTPRAD
+1 MSEQNKVPQSD
-12 DDITGIAAY
+12 DDVTGIAAY

-29 WMISLIFLIGGAAA
+29 WMVSLIFLIGGIAA

-99 SRGLSQITVTMKN
+99 NRGLSQITVTMKN

-132 LKGSLPPGVN
+132 LKVTLPPGVN
-142 DPQVIDDFGDVYGI
+142 EPQVIDDFGDVYGI

-178 RELELIDGVSKV
+178 RELELVDGVSKV

-196 QEQVFIEISMKRLS
+196 QEQVFIEVSMKKLS
-210 SLGLSPSTVFN
+210 SIGLSPNTVFN

-226 NVVSDAGAVRIGSE
+226 NIVSDAGAIRIGDE
-240 YIRIQPTGEFQNVDQ
+240 YIRIQPTGEFQSVDE
-255 LGDLILTESGAQGL
+255 LGDLLITESGAQGL
-269 IYLRDVA
+269 IFLKDVA
-276 EITRGYIEVPSNI
+276 EIKRGYVEVPSNI
-289 ITFNGHLALN
+289 INFNGSLALN
-299 LGVSFAQG
+299 VGVSFAQG
-307 VNVVEVGQ
+307 VNVVEVGKA
-315 RFDRRLAELK
+315 FDRRLAELK
-325 YQQPVGVEIAEIY
+325 YQQPVGVEISEIY

-347 VSGFVVSLGQAVA
+347 VSGFVISLAQAVG
-360 IVIVVLLFFMGLRS
+360 IVIIVLLFFMGLRS

-389 FIFMKYFA
+389 FIFMKYLA

-492 TAISITPFFADI
+492 TAISLTPFFADI
-504 FFKGQKNAAGSEDAD
+504 FFKGQKIKQGEGEEND

-527 VYRRFLQ
+527 AYKKFLEF
-534 LCMRQAWFT
+534 CMRRAWLT
-543 VIVLVVGL
+543 VVVLIVGL
-551 AASVYGFGFVK
+551 GASVYGFTLVK
-562 QAFFPSSTTPMFQA
+562 QSFFPSSTTPIFQL
-576 DIWLP
+576 DVWLP
-581 EGTDIRATNTK
+581 EGTDIRATNDK
-592 LKALESWITQQ
+592 LKELESWLAEQ
-603 DGVEHVT
+603 EHVDHIT

-632 YGEITTRVTS
+632 YGEITTRVDN
-642 YESLDALMVK
+642 YEALAPLMAR
-652 FRAHVEQ
+652 FREHLKANY
-659 QFPEVNYKLKKI
+659 PEINYKLKQI
-671 ELGPGGGAKIEARLI
+671 ELGPGGGAKIEARII
-686 GSDPTVLRSLAAE
+686 GSDPTVLRTIAAQ
-699 VQGIM
+699 VMDIM
-704 RDDPGATNIRHDWRE
+704 YADPGATNIRHDWRE
-719 RTKVLEP
+719 RTQVLEP
-726 KFNESQARRY
+726 QFNESQARRY

-745 FLSMSFSGLS
+745 FLSMSFSGMT
-755 IGVYRDGTTLMPIV
+755 IGLYRDGTTLMPIV

-774 EERVDIRNIEGMKI
+774 DERIDIRNIEGMKI
-788 WSPALSEFIPLQQV
+788 WSPAQSEFIPLQQV
-802 TLGYDMRWED
+802 TMGYDMRWED

-831 LLGEET
+831 ILGEET
-837 AATLQSRL
+837 ASTLQKRL
-845 QTKIEALEFPPGYSL
+845 QPQIEAIQMPPGYSL

-866 ESSADAQASLFTTMP
+866 ESSGDAQESLFTTMP

-891 VFLFNSIKEPIIV
+891 VFLFNSIKEPLIV
-904 WCTVPLALIGVTS
+904 WLTVPLALIGVTT
-917 GLLLLDT
+917 GLLALNT

-951 IEIEMKLGKDPYV
+951 IEIEMKSGKEAYD

-969 ALSRVRPVC
+969 AVSRVRPVC

-993 DIFFKPMAVTI
+993 DTFFKPMAVTI
-1004 MFGLGFATVL
+1004 MFGLGFATIL

-1023 RLFHSVRVP
+1023 RLFHKVSVP
-1032 NGREPSDPSA
+1032 K
-1042 QGMQEATQ
+1042 

>member
-1 MTNSNQTPRAD
+1 MSDLNKSVPQSD
-12 DDITGIAAY
+12 DDVTGIAAY

-29 WMISLIFLIGGAAA
+29 WMVALIFLIGGIAA

-73 VEEEVTYPL
+73 VEEEVTYPI

-132 LKGSLPPGVN
+132 LKGTLPPGVN
-142 DPQVIDDFGDVYGI
+142 EPQVIDDFGDVYGI

-178 RELELIDGVSKV
+178 RELELVDGVSKV

-196 QEQVFIEISMKRLS
+196 QEQVFIEVSMKKLS
-210 SLGLSPSTVFN
+210 SIGLAPDTVFN

-226 NVVSDAGAVRIGSE
+226 NVVSDAGAIRIGDE
-240 YIRIQPTGEFQNVDQ
+240 YIRIQPTGEFQSVEE
-255 LGDLILTESGAQGL
+255 LGDLLITESGAQGL
-269 IYLRDVA
+269 IFLKDVA
-276 EITRGYIEVPSNI
+276 EIKRGYVEVPNNI
-289 ITFNGHLALN
+289 INFNGSLALN
-299 LGVSFAQG
+299 VGVSFAEG
-307 VNVVEVGQ
+307 VNVVEVGKA
-315 RFDRRLAELK
+315 FDHRLAELK
-325 YQQPVGVEIAEIY
+325 YQQPVGIEISEIY

-347 VSGFVVSLGQAVA
+347 VSGFVVSLAQAVG
-360 IVIVVLLFFMGLRS
+360 IVIIVLLFFMGLRS

-389 FIFMKYFA
+389 FIFMKYLA

-492 TAISITPFFADI
+492 TAISLTPFFAEI
-504 FFKGQKNAAGSEDAD
+504 FFKGQKIKQGEGEEND
-519 PYNGIIFV
+519 PYKGVIFV
-527 VYRRFLQ
+527 IYKKFLQ
-534 LCMRQAWFT
+534 FCMRRAWFT
-543 VIVLVVGL
+543 VVVLIAGL
-551 AASVYGFGFVK
+551 AASVYGFTFVK
-562 QAFFPSSTTPMFQA
+562 QAFFPSSTTPIFQL
-576 DIWLP
+576 DVWMP
-581 EGTDIRATNTK
+581 EGTDIRATNTT
-592 LKALESWITQQ
+592 LKELESWLAKQ
-603 DGVEHVT
+603 EHVDHIT

-632 YGEITTRVTS
+632 YGEITTRMEN
-642 YESLDALMVK
+642 YEALKPLMAK
-652 FRAHVEQ
+652 FREYLKANY
-659 QFPEVNYKLKKI
+659 PEINYKLKQI
-671 ELGPGGGAKIEARLI
+671 ELGPGGGAKIEARII
-686 GSDPTVLRSLAAE
+686 GSDPTVLRTIAAQ
-699 VQGIM
+699 VKDIM
-704 RDDPGATNIRHDWRE
+704 YADPQATNIRHDWRE
-719 RTKVLEP
+719 RTQVLEP
-726 KFNESQARRY
+726 QFNESQARRY

-745 FLSMSFSGLS
+745 FLSMSFSGMT
-755 IGVYRDGTTLMPIV
+755 IGLYRDGTTLMPIV

-774 EERVDIRNIEGMKI
+774 DERIDIRNIEGMKI
-788 WSPALSEFIPLQQV
+788 WSPAQSEFIPLQQV
-802 TLGYDMRWED
+802 TMGYDMRWED

-831 LLGEET
+831 ILGEET
-837 AATLQSRL
+837 ASTLQKRL
-845 QTKIEALEFPPGYSL
+845 QPQIEAIQMPPGYSL

-866 ESSADAQASLFTTMP
+866 ESSGDAQESLFTTMP

-891 VFLFNSIKEPIIV
+891 VFLFNSIKEPLIV
-904 WCTVPLALIGVTS
+904 WLTVPLALIGVTT
-917 GLLLLDT
+917 GLLALNT

-951 IEIEMKLGKDPYV
+951 IEIEMKSGKEAYD

-969 ALSRVRPVC
+969 AVSRVRPVC

-1023 RLFHSVRVP
+1023 RLFHKVAVP
-1032 NGREPSDPSA
+1032 K
-1042 QGMQEATQ
+1042 QV

>member
-1 MTNSNQTPRAD
+1 MNQEKQQSLPQSD
-12 DDITGIAAY
+12 DEVTGVAAY
-21 FIRNRVIS
+21 FIRNKVIS
-29 WMISLIFLIGGAAA
+29 WMVSLIFLIGGVSA

-73 VEEEVTYPL
+73 VEEEVTYPI

-89 TYVDEVNSIS
+89 TYVDEINSIS

-132 LKGSLPPGVN
+132 VKGSLPPGVN
-142 DPQVIDDFGDVYGI
+142 EPSVIDDFGDVYGV
-156 LLAVTGD
+156 LFALTGE
-163 GYSYKELLDYVDYLR
+163 GYNYKELLDYVDYLR
-178 RELELIDGVSKV
+178 RELELVDGVSKV
-190 SVSGQQ
+190 SVTGDQ
-196 QEQVFIEISMKRLS
+196 QEQVFIEISIKRIS
-210 SLGLSPSTVFN
+210 ALGIAPSTIFN
-221 LLSTQ
+221 LLQTQ
-226 NVVSDAGAVRIGSE
+226 NIVSNAGATRIGDE
-240 YIRIQPTGEFQNVDQ
+240 YIRIQPTGEFTDVSE
-255 LGDLILTESGAQGL
+255 LGDLILTEGGAQGL
-269 IYLRDVA
+269 IFLKDVA
-276 EITRGYIEVPSNI
+276 EIKRGFIEVPSNI
-289 ITFNGHLALN
+289 ITYNGDTALN
-299 LGVSFAQG
+299 VGISFASG
-307 VNVVEVGQ
+307 VNVVEVGD
-315 RFDRRLAELK
+315 RLYRRLAELK
-325 YQQPVGVEIAEIY
+325 YQQPVGIEINEVY

-347 VSGFVVSLGQAVA
+347 VRGFVVSLGQAVA

-389 FIFMKYFA
+389 FIFMQYMA

-473 EYCGTLFTVLLISL
+473 EYCGTLFSVLLISL

-492 TAISITPFFADI
+492 TAISLTPFFADL
-504 FFKGQKNAAGSEDAD
+504 FFRGMKVKEGEEGND
-519 PYNGIIFV
+519 PYNGFIFV
-527 VYRRFLQ
+527 AYRKFLEF
-534 LCMRQAWFT
+534 CMHRAWST
-543 VIVLVVGL
+543 VVVLIMALV
-551 AASVYGFGFVK
+551 AALYGFTQVK
-562 QAFFPSSTTPMFQA
+562 QSFFPASTTPMFQV
-576 DIWLP
+576 DVWLP

-592 LKALESWITQQ
+592 LKAIETWISEQPEA
-603 DGVEHVT
+603 DHIT

-642 YESLDALMVK
+642 YEALQPLMARFRDYLDAT
-652 FRAHVEQ
+652 
-659 QFPEVNYKLKKI
+659 FPEINYKLKQI
-671 ELGPGGGAKIEARLI
+671 ELGPGGGAKIEARII
-686 GSDPTVLRSLAAE
+686 GSDPTVLRSIASQVMDILYA
-699 VQGIM
+699 
-704 RDDPGATNIRHDWRE
+704 DPGAYNIRHDWRE

-726 KFNESQARRY
+726 VFNESQARRY

-745 FLSMSFSGLS
+745 VLMMSFSGKSVGL
-755 IGVYRDGTTLMPIV
+755 YRDGTTLMPIV
-769 ARLPE
+769 ARLPD
-774 EERVDIRNIEGMKI
+774 EERVDIRNIEGMMI
-788 WSPALSEFIPLQQV
+788 WSPALSEFIPFQQV
-802 TLGYDMRWED
+802 TQGYDTRWED

-837 AATLQSRL
+837 AATLQKRIQS
-845 QTKIEALEFPPGYSL
+845 KIEAIDLPPGYSL

-866 ESSADAQASLFTTMP
+866 ESSGDAQESLFQTMP

-891 VFLFNSIKEPIIV
+891 IFLFNAVKEALIV
-904 WCTVPLALIGVTS
+904 WLTVPLAVIGVTT
-917 GLLLLDT
+917 GLLALNT

-938 GMVLKNGIVLLDQ
+938 GMLLKNGIVLLDQ
-951 IEIEMKLGKDPYV
+951 IEIEIKTGKEPYL

-1023 RLFHSVRVP
+1023 RIFHRVKP
-1032 NGREPSDPSA
+1032 I
-1042 QGMQEATQ
+1042 

>member
-1 MTNSNQTPRAD
+1 MSEQNKVPQSD
-12 DDITGIAAY
+12 DDVTGIAAY

-29 WMISLIFLIGGAAA
+29 WMVSLIFLIGGIAA

-99 SRGLSQITVTMKN
+99 NRGLSQITVTMKN

-132 LKGSLPPGVN
+132 LKVTLPPGVN
-142 DPQVIDDFGDVYGI
+142 EPQVIDDFGDVYGI

-178 RELELIDGVSKV
+178 RELELVDGVSKV

-196 QEQVFIEISMKRLS
+196 QEQVFIEVSMKKLS
-210 SLGLSPSTVFN
+210 SIGLSPNTVFN

-226 NVVSDAGAVRIGSE
+226 NIVSDAGAIRIGDE
-240 YIRIQPTGEFQNVDQ
+240 YIRIQPTGEFQSVDE
-255 LGDLILTESGAQGL
+255 LGDLLITESGAQGL
-269 IYLRDVA
+269 IFLKDVA
-276 EITRGYIEVPSNI
+276 EIKRGYVEVPSNI
-289 ITFNGHLALN
+289 INFNGSLALN
-299 LGVSFAQG
+299 VGVSFAQG
-307 VNVVEVGQ
+307 VNVVEVGKA
-315 RFDRRLAELK
+315 FDRRLAELK
-325 YQQPVGVEIAEIY
+325 YQQPVGVEISEIY

-347 VSGFVVSLGQAVA
+347 VSGFVISLAQAVG
-360 IVIVVLLFFMGLRS
+360 IVIIVLLFFMGLRS

-389 FIFMKYFA
+389 FIFMKYLA

-492 TAISITPFFADI
+492 TAISLTPFFADI
-504 FFKGQKNAAGSEDAD
+504 FFKGQKIKQGEGEEND

-527 VYRRFLQ
+527 AYKKFLEF
-534 LCMRQAWFT
+534 CMRRAWLT
-543 VIVLVVGL
+543 VVVLIVGL
-551 AASVYGFGFVK
+551 GASVYGFTLVK
-562 QAFFPSSTTPMFQA
+562 QSFFPSSTTPIFQL
-576 DIWLP
+576 DVWLP
-581 EGTDIRATNTK
+581 EGTDIRATNDK
-592 LKALESWITQQ
+592 LKELESWLAEQ
-603 DGVEHVT
+603 EHVDHIT

-632 YGEITTRVTS
+632 YGEITTRVDN
-642 YESLDALMVK
+642 YEALAPLMAR
-652 FRAHVEQ
+652 FRDYLKANY
-659 QFPEVNYKLKKI
+659 PEINYKLKQI
-671 ELGPGGGAKIEARLI
+671 ELGPGGGAKVEARII
-686 GSDPTVLRSLAAE
+686 GSDPTVLRTIAAQ
-699 VQGIM
+699 VMDIM
-704 RDDPGATNIRHDWRE
+704 YADPSATNIRHDWRE
-719 RTKVLEP
+719 RTQVLEP
-726 KFNESQARRY
+726 QFNESQARRY

-745 FLSMSFSGLS
+745 FLSMSFSGMT
-755 IGVYRDGTTLMPIV
+755 IGLYRDGTTLMPIV

-774 EERVDIRNIEGMKI
+774 DERIDIRNIEGMKI
-788 WSPALSEFIPLQQV
+788 WSPAQSEFIPLQQV
-802 TLGYDMRWED
+802 TMGYDMRWED

-831 LLGEET
+831 ILGEET
-837 AATLQSRL
+837 ASTLQKRL
-845 QTKIEALEFPPGYSL
+845 QPQIEAIQMPPGYSL

-866 ESSADAQASLFTTMP
+866 ESSGDAQESLFTTMP

-891 VFLFNSIKEPIIV
+891 VFLFNSIKEPLIV
-904 WCTVPLALIGVTS
+904 WLTVPLALIGVTT
-917 GLLLLDT
+917 GLLALNT

-951 IEIEMKLGKDPYV
+951 IEIEMKSGKEAYD

-969 ALSRVRPVC
+969 AVSRVRPVC

-1004 MFGLGFATVL
+1004 MFGLGFATIL

-1023 RLFHSVRVP
+1023 RLFHKVSVP
-1032 NGREPSDPSA
+1032 K
-1042 QGMQEATQ
+1042 

>member
-1 MTNSNQTPRAD
+1 MSDLNKSAPQSD
-12 DDITGIAAY
+12 DDVTGIAAY

-29 WMISLIFLIGGAAA
+29 WMVALIFLIGGIAA

-73 VEEEVTYPL
+73 VEEEVTYPI

-132 LKGSLPPGVN
+132 LKGTLPPGVN
-142 DPQVIDDFGDVYGI
+142 EPQVIDDFGDVYGI

-178 RELELIDGVSKV
+178 RELELVDGVSKV

-196 QEQVFIEISMKRLS
+196 QEQVFIEVSMKKLS
-210 SLGLSPSTVFN
+210 SIGLSPDTVFN

-226 NVVSDAGAVRIGSE
+226 NVVSDAGAIRIGDE
-240 YIRIQPTGEFQNVDQ
+240 YIRIQPTGEFQSVDE
-255 LGDLILTESGAQGL
+255 LGDLLITESGAQGL
-269 IYLRDVA
+269 IFLKDVA
-276 EITRGYIEVPSNI
+276 EIKRGYVEVPSNI
-289 ITFNGHLALN
+289 INFNGSLALN
-299 LGVSFAQG
+299 VGVSFAEG
-307 VNVVEVGQ
+307 VNVVEVGKA
-315 RFDRRLAELK
+315 FDHRLAELK
-325 YQQPVGVEIAEIY
+325 YQQPVGIEISEIY

-347 VSGFVVSLGQAVA
+347 VSGFVVSLAQAVG
-360 IVIVVLLFFMGLRS
+360 IVIIVLLFFMGLRS

-389 FIFMKYFA
+389 FIFMKYLA

-492 TAISITPFFADI
+492 TAISLTPFFADI
-504 FFKGQKNAAGSEDAD
+504 FFKGQKIKQGEGEEND
-519 PYNGIIFV
+519 PYNGVIFV
-527 VYRRFLQ
+527 IYKKFLQ
-534 LCMRQAWFT
+534 FCMRRAWFT
-543 VIVLVVGL
+543 VVVLIAGL
-551 AASVYGFGFVK
+551 AASVYGFTFVK
-562 QAFFPSSTTPMFQA
+562 QAFFPSSTTPIFQL
-576 DIWLP
+576 DVWMP
-581 EGTDIRATNTK
+581 EGTDIRATNTT
-592 LKALESWITQQ
+592 LKELESWLAKQ
-603 DGVEHVT
+603 EHVDHIT

-632 YGEITTRVTS
+632 YGEITTRMEN
-642 YESLDALMVK
+642 YEALKPLMAK
-652 FRAHVEQ
+652 FREYLKANY
-659 QFPEVNYKLKKI
+659 PEINYKLKQI
-671 ELGPGGGAKIEARLI
+671 ELGPGGGAKIEARII
-686 GSDPTVLRSLAAE
+686 GSDPTVLRTIAAQ
-699 VQGIM
+699 VKDIM
-704 RDDPGATNIRHDWRE
+704 YADPQATNIRHDWRE
-719 RTKVLEP
+719 RTQVLEP
-726 KFNESQARRY
+726 QFNESQARRY

-745 FLSMSFSGLS
+745 FLSMSFSGMT
-755 IGVYRDGTTLMPIV
+755 IGLYRDGTTLMPIV

-774 EERVDIRNIEGMKI
+774 DERIDIRNIEGMKI
-788 WSPALSEFIPLQQV
+788 WSPAQSEFIPLQQV
-802 TLGYDMRWED
+802 TMGYDMRWED

-831 LLGEET
+831 ILGEET
-837 AATLQSRL
+837 ASTLQKRL
-845 QTKIEALEFPPGYSL
+845 QPQIEAIQMPPGYSL

-866 ESSADAQASLFTTMP
+866 ESSGDAQESLFTTMP

-891 VFLFNSIKEPIIV
+891 VFLFNSIKEPLIV
-904 WCTVPLALIGVTS
+904 WLTVPLALIGVTT
-917 GLLLLDT
+917 GLLALNT

-951 IEIEMKLGKDPYV
+951 IEIEMKSGKEAYD

-969 ALSRVRPVC
+969 AVSRVRPVC

-1023 RLFHSVRVP
+1023 RLFHKVAVP
-1032 NGREPSDPSA
+1032 KQA
-1042 QGMQEATQ
+1042 

>member
-1 MTNSNQTPRAD
+1 MSELNKSVPQSD
-12 DDITGIAAY
+12 DDVTGIAAY

-29 WMISLIFLIGGAAA
+29 WMVALIFLIGGIAA

-73 VEEEVTYPL
+73 VEEEVTYPI

-132 LKGSLPPGVN
+132 LKGTLPPGVN
-142 DPQVIDDFGDVYGI
+142 EPQVIDDFGDVYGI

-178 RELELIDGVSKV
+178 RELELVDGVSKV

-196 QEQVFIEISMKRLS
+196 QEQVFIEVSMKKLS
-210 SLGLSPSTVFN
+210 SIGLSPDTVFN

-226 NVVSDAGAVRIGSE
+226 NVVSDAGAIRIGDE
-240 YIRIQPTGEFQNVDQ
+240 YIRIQPTGEFQSVDE
-255 LGDLILTESGAQGL
+255 LGDLLITESGAQGL
-269 IYLRDVA
+269 IFLKDVA
-276 EITRGYIEVPSNI
+276 EIKRGYVEVPSNI
-289 ITFNGHLALN
+289 INFNGSLALN
-299 LGVSFAQG
+299 VGVSFAEG
-307 VNVVEVGQ
+307 VNVVEVGKA
-315 RFDRRLAELK
+315 FDHRLAELK
-325 YQQPVGVEIAEIY
+325 YQQPVGIEISEIY

-347 VSGFVVSLGQAVA
+347 VSGFVVSLAQAVG
-360 IVIVVLLFFMGLRS
+360 IVIIVLLFFMGLRS

-389 FIFMKYFA
+389 FIFMKYLA

-492 TAISITPFFADI
+492 TAISLTPFFADI
-504 FFKGQKNAAGSEDAD
+504 FFKGQKIKQGEGEEND
-519 PYNGIIFV
+519 PYNGVIFV
-527 VYRRFLQ
+527 IYKKFLQ
-534 LCMRQAWFT
+534 FCMRRAWFT
-543 VIVLVVGL
+543 VVVLIAGL
-551 AASVYGFGFVK
+551 AASVYGFTFVK
-562 QAFFPSSTTPMFQA
+562 QAFFPSSTTPIFQL
-576 DIWLP
+576 DVWMP
-581 EGTDIRATNTK
+581 EGTDIRATNTT
-592 LKALESWITQQ
+592 LKELESWLAKQ
-603 DGVEHVT
+603 EHVDHIT

-632 YGEITTRVTS
+632 YGEITTRMEN
-642 YESLDALMVK
+642 YEALKPLMAK
-652 FRAHVEQ
+652 FREYLKANY
-659 QFPEVNYKLKKI
+659 PEINYKLKQI
-671 ELGPGGGAKIEARLI
+671 ELGPGGGAKIEARII
-686 GSDPTVLRSLAAE
+686 GSDPTILRTIAAQ
-699 VQGIM
+699 VKDIM
-704 RDDPGATNIRHDWRE
+704 YADPQATNIRHDWRE
-719 RTKVLEP
+719 RTQVLEP
-726 KFNESQARRY
+726 QFNESQARRY

-745 FLSMSFSGLS
+745 FLSMSFSGMT
-755 IGVYRDGTTLMPIV
+755 IGLYRDGTTLMPIV

-774 EERVDIRNIEGMKI
+774 DERIDIRNIEGMKI
-788 WSPALSEFIPLQQV
+788 WSPAQSEFIPLQQV
-802 TLGYDMRWED
+802 TMGYDMRWED

-831 LLGEET
+831 ILGEET
-837 AATLQSRL
+837 ASTLQKRL
-845 QTKIEALEFPPGYSL
+845 QPQIEAIQMPPGYSL

-866 ESSADAQASLFTTMP
+866 ESSGDAQESLFTTMP

-891 VFLFNSIKEPIIV
+891 VFLFNSIKEPLIV
-904 WCTVPLALIGVTS
+904 WLTVPLALIGVTT
-917 GLLLLDT
+917 GLLALNT

-951 IEIEMKLGKDPYV
+951 IEIEMKSGKEAYD

-969 ALSRVRPVC
+969 AVSRVRPVC

-1023 RLFHSVRVP
+1023 RLFHKVVVP
-1032 NGREPSDPSA
+1032 KQA
-1042 QGMQEATQ
+1042 

>member
-1 MTNSNQTPRAD
+1 MSEQNKVPQSD
-12 DDITGIAAY
+12 DDVTGIAAY

-29 WMISLIFLIGGAAA
+29 WMVSLIFLIGGIAA

-99 SRGLSQITVTMKN
+99 NRGLSQITVTMKN

-132 LKGSLPPGVN
+132 LKVTLPPGVN
-142 DPQVIDDFGDVYGI
+142 EPQVIDDFGDVYGI

-178 RELELIDGVSKV
+178 RELELVDGVSKV

-196 QEQVFIEISMKRLS
+196 QEQVFIEVSMKKLS
-210 SLGLSPSTVFN
+210 SIGLSPNTVFN

-226 NVVSDAGAVRIGSE
+226 NIVSDAGAIRIGDE
-240 YIRIQPTGEFQNVDQ
+240 YIRIQPTGEFQSVDE
-255 LGDLILTESGAQGL
+255 LGDLLITESGAQGL
-269 IYLRDVA
+269 IFLKDVA
-276 EITRGYIEVPSNI
+276 EIKRGYVEVPSNI
-289 ITFNGHLALN
+289 INFNGSLALN
-299 LGVSFAQG
+299 VGVSFAQG
-307 VNVVEVGQ
+307 VNVVEVGKA
-315 RFDRRLAELK
+315 FDRRLAELK
-325 YQQPVGVEIAEIY
+325 YQQPVGIEISEIY

-347 VSGFVVSLGQAVA
+347 VSGFVISLAQAVG
-360 IVIVVLLFFMGLRS
+360 IVIIVLLFFMGLRS

-389 FIFMKYFA
+389 FIFMKYLA

-492 TAISITPFFADI
+492 TAISLTPFFADI
-504 FFKGQKNAAGSEDAD
+504 FFKGQKIKQGEGEEND

-527 VYRRFLQ
+527 AYKKFLEF
-534 LCMRQAWFT
+534 CMRRAWLT
-543 VIVLVVGL
+543 VLVLIVGL
-551 AASVYGFGFVK
+551 GASVYGFTLVK
-562 QAFFPSSTTPMFQA
+562 QSFFPSSTTPIFQL
-576 DIWLP
+576 DVWLP
-581 EGTDIRATNTK
+581 EGTDIRATNDK
-592 LKALESWITQQ
+592 LKELESWLAEQ
-603 DGVEHVT
+603 EHVDHIT

-632 YGEITTRVTS
+632 YGEITTRVDN
-642 YESLDALMVK
+642 YEALAPLMAR
-652 FRAHVEQ
+652 FRDHLKANY
-659 QFPEVNYKLKKI
+659 PEINYKLKQI
-671 ELGPGGGAKIEARLI
+671 ELGPGGGAKIEARII
-686 GSDPTVLRSLAAE
+686 GSDPTVLRTIAAQ
-699 VQGIM
+699 VMDIM
-704 RDDPGATNIRHDWRE
+704 YADPGATNIRHDWRE
-719 RTKVLEP
+719 RTQVLEP
-726 KFNESQARRY
+726 QFNESQARRY

-745 FLSMSFSGLS
+745 FLSMSFSGMT
-755 IGVYRDGTTLMPIV
+755 IGLYRDGTTLMPIV

-774 EERVDIRNIEGMKI
+774 DERIDIRNIEGMKI
-788 WSPALSEFIPLQQV
+788 WSPAQSEFIPLQQV
-802 TLGYDMRWED
+802 TMGYDMRWED

-831 LLGEET
+831 ILGEET
-837 AATLQSRL
+837 ASTLQKRL
-845 QTKIEALEFPPGYSL
+845 QPQIEAIQMPPGYSL

-866 ESSADAQASLFTTMP
+866 ESSGDAQESLFTTMP

-891 VFLFNSIKEPIIV
+891 VFLFNSIKEPLIV
-904 WCTVPLALIGVTS
+904 WLTVPLALIGVTT
-917 GLLLLDT
+917 GLLALNT

-951 IEIEMKLGKDPYV
+951 IEIEMKSGKEAYD

-969 ALSRVRPVC
+969 AVSRVRPVC

-1004 MFGLGFATVL
+1004 MFGLGFATIL

-1023 RLFHSVRVP
+1023 RLFHKVSVP
-1032 NGREPSDPSA
+1032 K
-1042 QGMQEATQ
+1042 

>member
-1 MTNSNQTPRAD
+1 MSDLNKSVPQSD
-12 DDITGIAAY
+12 DDVTGIAAY

-29 WMISLIFLIGGAAA
+29 WMVALIFLIGGIAA

-73 VEEEVTYPL
+73 VEEEVTYPI

-132 LKGSLPPGVN
+132 LKGTLPPGVN
-142 DPQVIDDFGDVYGI
+142 EPQVIDDFGDVYGI

-178 RELELIDGVSKV
+178 RELELVDGVSKV

-196 QEQVFIEISMKRLS
+196 QEQVFIEVSMKKLS
-210 SLGLSPSTVFN
+210 SIGLAPDTVFN

-226 NVVSDAGAVRIGSE
+226 NVVSDAGAIRIGDE
-240 YIRIQPTGEFQNVDQ
+240 YIRIQPTGEFQSVEE
-255 LGDLILTESGAQGL
+255 LGDLLITESGAQGL
-269 IYLRDVA
+269 IFLKDVA
-276 EITRGYIEVPSNI
+276 EIKRGYVEVPSNI
-289 ITFNGHLALN
+289 INFNGSLALN
-299 LGVSFAQG
+299 VGVSFAEG
-307 VNVVEVGQ
+307 VNVVEVGKA
-315 RFDRRLAELK
+315 FDHRLAELK
-325 YQQPVGVEIAEIY
+325 YQQPVGIEISEIY

-347 VSGFVVSLGQAVA
+347 VSGFVVSLAQAVG
-360 IVIVVLLFFMGLRS
+360 IVIIVLLFFMGLRS

-389 FIFMKYFA
+389 FIFMKYLA

-492 TAISITPFFADI
+492 TAISLTPFFADI
-504 FFKGQKNAAGSEDAD
+504 FFKGQKIKQGEGEEND
-519 PYNGIIFV
+519 PYNGVIFV
-527 VYRRFLQ
+527 IYKKFLQ
-534 LCMRQAWFT
+534 FCMRRAWFT
-543 VIVLVVGL
+543 VVVLIVGL
-551 AASVYGFGFVK
+551 AASVYGFTFVK
-562 QAFFPSSTTPMFQA
+562 QAFFPSSTTPIFQL
-576 DIWLP
+576 DVWMP
-581 EGTDIRATNTK
+581 EGTDIRATNTT
-592 LKALESWITQQ
+592 LKELESWLAKQ
-603 DGVEHVT
+603 EHVDHIT

-632 YGEITTRVTS
+632 YGEITTRMEN
-642 YESLDALMVK
+642 YEALKPLMAK
-652 FRAHVEQ
+652 FREYLKANY
-659 QFPEVNYKLKKI
+659 PEINYKLKQI
-671 ELGPGGGAKIEARLI
+671 ELGPGGGAKIEARII
-686 GSDPTVLRSLAAE
+686 GSDPTVLRTIAAQ
-699 VQGIM
+699 VKDIM
-704 RDDPGATNIRHDWRE
+704 YADPQATNIRHDWRE
-719 RTKVLEP
+719 RTQVLEP
-726 KFNESQARRY
+726 QFNESQARRY

-745 FLSMSFSGLS
+745 FLSMSFSGMT
-755 IGVYRDGTTLMPIV
+755 IGLYRDGTTLMPIV

-774 EERVDIRNIEGMKI
+774 DERIDIRNIEGMKI
-788 WSPALSEFIPLQQV
+788 WSPAQSEFIPLQQV
-802 TLGYDMRWED
+802 TMGYDMRWED

-831 LLGEET
+831 ILGEET
-837 AATLQSRL
+837 ASTLQKRL
-845 QTKIEALEFPPGYSL
+845 QPQIEAIQMPPGYSL

-866 ESSADAQASLFTTMP
+866 ESSGDAQESLFTTMP

-891 VFLFNSIKEPIIV
+891 VFLFNSIKEPLIV
-904 WCTVPLALIGVTS
+904 WLTVPLALIGVTT
-917 GLLLLDT
+917 GLLALNT

-951 IEIEMKLGKDPYV
+951 IEIEMKSGKEAYD

-969 ALSRVRPVC
+969 AVSRVRPVC

-1023 RLFHSVRVP
+1023 RLFHKVAVP
-1032 NGREPSDPSA
+1032 KKA
-1042 QGMQEATQ
+1042 

>member
-1 MTNSNQTPRAD
+1 MSDLNKSVPQSD
-12 DDITGIAAY
+12 DDVTGIAAY

-29 WMISLIFLIGGAAA
+29 WMVALIFLIGGIAA

-73 VEEEVTYPL
+73 VEEEVTYPI

-132 LKGSLPPGVN
+132 LKGTLPPGVN
-142 DPQVIDDFGDVYGI
+142 EPQVIDDFGDVYGI

-178 RELELIDGVSKV
+178 RELELVDGVSKV

-196 QEQVFIEISMKRLS
+196 QEQVFIEVSMKKLS
-210 SLGLSPSTVFN
+210 SIGLAPDTVFN

-226 NVVSDAGAVRIGSE
+226 NVVSDAGAIRIGDE
-240 YIRIQPTGEFQNVDQ
+240 YIRIQPTGEFQSVDE
-255 LGDLILTESGAQGL
+255 LGDLLITESGAQGL
-269 IYLRDVA
+269 IFLKDVA
-276 EITRGYIEVPSNI
+276 EIKRGYVEVPNNI
-289 ITFNGHLALN
+289 INFNGSLALN
-299 LGVSFAQG
+299 VGVSFAEG
-307 VNVVEVGQ
+307 VNVVEVGKA
-315 RFDRRLAELK
+315 FDHRLAELK
-325 YQQPVGVEIAEIY
+325 YQQPVGIEISEIY

-347 VSGFVVSLGQAVA
+347 VSGFVVSLAQAVG
-360 IVIVVLLFFMGLRS
+360 IVIIVLLFFMGLRS

-389 FIFMKYFA
+389 FIFMKYLA

-492 TAISITPFFADI
+492 TAISLTPFFADI
-504 FFKGQKNAAGSEDAD
+504 FFKGQKIKQGEGEEND
-519 PYNGIIFV
+519 PYNGVIFV
-527 VYRRFLQ
+527 IYKKFLQ
-534 LCMRQAWFT
+534 FCMRRAWFT
-543 VIVLVVGL
+543 VVVLIAGL
-551 AASVYGFGFVK
+551 AASVYGFTFVK
-562 QAFFPSSTTPMFQA
+562 QAFFPSSTTPIFQL
-576 DIWLP
+576 DVWMP
-581 EGTDIRATNTK
+581 EGTDIRATNTT
-592 LKALESWITQQ
+592 LKELESWLAKQ
-603 DGVEHVT
+603 EHVDHIT

-632 YGEITTRVTS
+632 YGEITTRMEN
-642 YESLDALMVK
+642 YEALKPLMAK
-652 FRAHVEQ
+652 FREYLKANY
-659 QFPEVNYKLKKI
+659 PEINYKLKQI
-671 ELGPGGGAKIEARLI
+671 ELGPGGGAKIEARII
-686 GSDPTVLRSLAAE
+686 GSDPTVLRTIAAQ
-699 VQGIM
+699 VKDIM
-704 RDDPGATNIRHDWRE
+704 YADPQATNIRHDWRE
-719 RTKVLEP
+719 RTQVLEP
-726 KFNESQARRY
+726 QFNESQARRY

-745 FLSMSFSGLS
+745 FLSMSFSGMT
-755 IGVYRDGTTLMPIV
+755 IGLYRDGTTLMPIV

-774 EERVDIRNIEGMKI
+774 DERIDIRNIEGMKI
-788 WSPALSEFIPLQQV
+788 WSPAQSEFIPLQQV
-802 TLGYDMRWED
+802 TMGYDMRWED

-831 LLGEET
+831 ILGEET
-837 AATLQSRL
+837 ASTLQKRL
-845 QTKIEALEFPPGYSL
+845 QPQIEAIQLPPGYSL

-866 ESSADAQASLFTTMP
+866 ESSGDAQESLFTTMP

-891 VFLFNSIKEPIIV
+891 VFLFNSIKEPLIV
-904 WCTVPLALIGVTS
+904 WLTVPLALIGVTT
-917 GLLLLDT
+917 GLLALNT

-951 IEIEMKLGKDPYV
+951 IEIEIKSGKEAYD

-969 ALSRVRPVC
+969 AVSRVRPVC

-1023 RLFHSVRVP
+1023 RLFHKVAVP
-1032 NGREPSDPSA
+1032 KQA
-1042 QGMQEATQ
+1042 

>member
-1 MTNSNQTPRAD
+1 MSEQNKVPQSD
-12 DDITGIAAY
+12 DDVTGIAAY

-29 WMISLIFLIGGAAA
+29 WMVSLIFLIGGIAA

-99 SRGLSQITVTMKN
+99 NRGLSQITVTMKN

-132 LKGSLPPGVN
+132 LKVTLPPGVN
-142 DPQVIDDFGDVYGI
+142 EPQVIDDFGDVYGI

-178 RELELIDGVSKV
+178 RELELVDGVSKV

-196 QEQVFIEISMKRLS
+196 QEQVFIEVSMKKLS
-210 SLGLSPSTVFN
+210 SIGLSPNTVFN

-226 NVVSDAGAVRIGSE
+226 NIVSDAGAIRIGDE
-240 YIRIQPTGEFQNVDQ
+240 YIRIQPTGEFQSVDE
-255 LGDLILTESGAQGL
+255 LGDLLITESGAQGL
-269 IYLRDVA
+269 IFLKDVA
-276 EITRGYIEVPSNI
+276 EIKRGYVEVPSNI
-289 ITFNGHLALN
+289 INFNGSLALN
-299 LGVSFAQG
+299 VGVSFAQG
-307 VNVVEVGQ
+307 VNVVEVGKA
-315 RFDRRLAELK
+315 FDRRLAELK
-325 YQQPVGVEIAEIY
+325 YQQPVGVEISEIY

-347 VSGFVVSLGQAVA
+347 VSGFVISLAQAVG
-360 IVIVVLLFFMGLRS
+360 IVIIVLLFFMGLRS

-389 FIFMKYFA
+389 FIFMKYLA

-492 TAISITPFFADI
+492 TAISLTPFFADI
-504 FFKGQKNAAGSEDAD
+504 FFKGQKIKQGEGEEND

-527 VYRRFLQ
+527 AYKKFLEF
-534 LCMRQAWFT
+534 CMRRAWLT
-543 VIVLVVGL
+543 VVVLIVGL
-551 AASVYGFGFVK
+551 GASVYGFTLVK
-562 QAFFPSSTTPMFQA
+562 QSFFPSSTTPIFQL
-576 DIWLP
+576 DVWLP
-581 EGTDIRATNTK
+581 EGTDIRATNDK
-592 LKALESWITQQ
+592 LKELESWLAEQ
-603 DGVEHVT
+603 EHVDHIT

-632 YGEITTRVTS
+632 YGEITTRVDN
-642 YESLDALMVK
+642 YEALAPLMAR
-652 FRAHVEQ
+652 FRDHLKANY
-659 QFPEVNYKLKKI
+659 PEINYKLKQI
-671 ELGPGGGAKIEARLI
+671 ELGPGGGAKIEARII
-686 GSDPTVLRSLAAE
+686 GSDPTVLRMIAAQ
-699 VQGIM
+699 VMDIM
-704 RDDPGATNIRHDWRE
+704 YADPGATNIRHDWRE
-719 RTKVLEP
+719 RTQVLEP
-726 KFNESQARRY
+726 QFNESQARRY

-745 FLSMSFSGLS
+745 FLSMSFSGMT
-755 IGVYRDGTTLMPIV
+755 IGLYRDGTTLMPIV

-774 EERVDIRNIEGMKI
+774 DERIDIRNIEGMKI
-788 WSPALSEFIPLQQV
+788 WSPAQSEFIPLQQV
-802 TLGYDMRWED
+802 TMGYDMRWED

-831 LLGEET
+831 ILGEET
-837 AATLQSRL
+837 ASTLQKRL
-845 QTKIEALEFPPGYSL
+845 QPQIEAIQMPPGYSL

-866 ESSADAQASLFTTMP
+866 ESSGDAQESLFTTMP

-891 VFLFNSIKEPIIV
+891 VFLFNSIKEPLIV
-904 WCTVPLALIGVTS
+904 WLTVPLALIGVTT
-917 GLLLLDT
+917 GLLALNT

-951 IEIEMKLGKDPYV
+951 IEIEMKSGKEAYD

-969 ALSRVRPVC
+969 AVSRVRPVC

-1004 MFGLGFATVL
+1004 MFGLGFATIL

-1023 RLFHSVRVP
+1023 RLFHKVSVP
-1032 NGREPSDPSA
+1032 K
-1042 QGMQEATQ
+1042 

>member
-1 MTNSNQTPRAD
+1 MSEQNKVPQSD
-12 DDITGIAAY
+12 DDVTGIAAY

-29 WMISLIFLIGGAAA
+29 WMVSLIFLIGGIAA

-99 SRGLSQITVTMKN
+99 NRGLSQITVTMKN

-132 LKGSLPPGVN
+132 LKVTLPPGVN
-142 DPQVIDDFGDVYGI
+142 EPQVIDDFGDVYGI

-178 RELELIDGVSKV
+178 RELELVDGVSKV

-196 QEQVFIEISMKRLS
+196 QEQVFIEVSMKKLS
-210 SLGLSPSTVFN
+210 SIGLSPNTVFN

-226 NVVSDAGAVRIGSE
+226 NIVSDAGAIRIGDE
-240 YIRIQPTGEFQNVDQ
+240 YIRIQPTGEFQSVDE
-255 LGDLILTESGAQGL
+255 LGDLLITESGAQGL
-269 IYLRDVA
+269 IFLKDVA
-276 EITRGYIEVPSNI
+276 EIKRGYVEVPSNI
-289 ITFNGHLALN
+289 INFNGSLALN
-299 LGVSFAQG
+299 VGVSFAQG
-307 VNVVEVGQ
+307 VNVVEVSKA
-315 RFDRRLAELK
+315 FDRRLAELK
-325 YQQPVGVEIAEIY
+325 YQQPVGVEISEIY

-347 VSGFVVSLGQAVA
+347 VSGFVISLAQAVG
-360 IVIVVLLFFMGLRS
+360 IVIIVLLFFMGLRS

-389 FIFMKYFA
+389 FIFMKYLA

-492 TAISITPFFADI
+492 TAISLTPFFADI
-504 FFKGQKNAAGSEDAD
+504 FFKGQKIKQGEGEGEEND

-527 VYRRFLQ
+527 AYKKFLEF
-534 LCMRQAWFT
+534 CMRRAWLT
-543 VIVLVVGL
+543 VVVLIVGL
-551 AASVYGFGFVK
+551 GASVYGFTLVK
-562 QAFFPSSTTPMFQA
+562 QSFFPSSTTPIFQL
-576 DIWLP
+576 DVWLP
-581 EGTDIRATNTK
+581 EGTDIRATNDK
-592 LKALESWITQQ
+592 LKELESWLAEQ
-603 DGVEHVT
+603 EHVDHIT

-632 YGEITTRVTS
+632 YGEITTRVDN
-642 YESLDALMVK
+642 YEALAPLMAR
-652 FRAHVEQ
+652 FREHLKANY
-659 QFPEVNYKLKKI
+659 PEINYKLKQI
-671 ELGPGGGAKIEARLI
+671 ELGPGGGAKIEARII
-686 GSDPTVLRSLAAE
+686 GSDPTVLRTIAAQ
-699 VQGIM
+699 VMDIM
-704 RDDPGATNIRHDWRE
+704 YADPGATNIRHDWRE
-719 RTKVLEP
+719 RTQVLEP
-726 KFNESQARRY
+726 QFNESQARRY

-745 FLSMSFSGLS
+745 FLSMSFSGMT
-755 IGVYRDGTTLMPIV
+755 IGLYRDGTTLMPIV

-774 EERVDIRNIEGMKI
+774 DERIDIRNIEGMKI
-788 WSPALSEFIPLQQV
+788 WSPAQSEFIPLQQV
-802 TLGYDMRWED
+802 TMGYDMRWED

-831 LLGEET
+831 ILGEET
-837 AATLQSRL
+837 ASTLQKRL
-845 QTKIEALEFPPGYSL
+845 QPQIEAIQMPPGYSL

-866 ESSADAQASLFTTMP
+866 ESSGDAQESLFTTMP

-891 VFLFNSIKEPIIV
+891 VFLFNSIKEPLIV
-904 WCTVPLALIGVTS
+904 WLTVPLALIGVTT
-917 GLLLLDT
+917 GLLALNT

-951 IEIEMKLGKDPYV
+951 IEIEMKSGKEAYD

-969 ALSRVRPVC
+969 AVSRVRPVC

-1004 MFGLGFATVL
+1004 MFGLGFATIL

-1023 RLFHSVRVP
+1023 RLFHKVSVP
-1032 NGREPSDPSA
+1032 K
-1042 QGMQEATQ
+1042 

>member
-1 MTNSNQTPRAD
+1 MSEQNKVPQSD
-12 DDITGIAAY
+12 DDVTGIAAY

-29 WMISLIFLIGGAAA
+29 WMVSLIFLIGGIAA

-99 SRGLSQITVTMKN
+99 NRGLSQITVTMKN

-132 LKGSLPPGVN
+132 LKVTLPPGVN
-142 DPQVIDDFGDVYGI
+142 EPQVIDDFGDVYGI
-156 LLAVTGD
+156 LLAVIGD

-178 RELELIDGVSKV
+178 RELELVDGVSKV

-196 QEQVFIEISMKRLS
+196 QEQVFIEVSMKKLS
-210 SLGLSPSTVFN
+210 SIGLSPNTVFN

-226 NVVSDAGAVRIGSE
+226 NIVSDAGAIRIGDE
-240 YIRIQPTGEFQNVDQ
+240 YIRIQPTGEFQSVDE
-255 LGDLILTESGAQGL
+255 LGDLLITESGAQGL
-269 IYLRDVA
+269 IFLKDVA
-276 EITRGYIEVPSNI
+276 EIKRGYVEVPSNI
-289 ITFNGHLALN
+289 INFNGSLALN
-299 LGVSFAQG
+299 VGVSFAQG
-307 VNVVEVGQ
+307 VNVVEVGKA
-315 RFDRRLAELK
+315 FDRRLAELK
-325 YQQPVGVEIAEIY
+325 YQQPVGVEISEIY

-347 VSGFVVSLGQAVA
+347 VSGFVISLAQAVG
-360 IVIVVLLFFMGLRS
+360 IVIIVLLFFMGLRS

-389 FIFMKYFA
+389 FIFMKYLA

-492 TAISITPFFADI
+492 TAISLTPFFADI
-504 FFKGQKNAAGSEDAD
+504 FFKGQKIKQGEGEEND

-527 VYRRFLQ
+527 AYKKFLEF
-534 LCMRQAWFT
+534 CMRRAWLT
-543 VIVLVVGL
+543 VVVLIVGL
-551 AASVYGFGFVK
+551 GASVYGFTLVK
-562 QAFFPSSTTPMFQA
+562 QSFFPSSTTPIFQL
-576 DIWLP
+576 DVWLP
-581 EGTDIRATNTK
+581 EGTDIRATNDK
-592 LKALESWITQQ
+592 LKELESWLAEQ
-603 DGVEHVT
+603 EHVAHIT

-632 YGEITTRVTS
+632 YGEITTRVDN
-642 YESLDALMVK
+642 YEALAPLMAR
-652 FRAHVEQ
+652 FRDHLKANY
-659 QFPEVNYKLKKI
+659 PEINYKLKQI
-671 ELGPGGGAKIEARLI
+671 ELGPGGGAKIEARII
-686 GSDPTVLRSLAAE
+686 GSDPTVLRTIAAQ
-699 VQGIM
+699 VMDIM
-704 RDDPGATNIRHDWRE
+704 YADPGATNIRHDWRE
-719 RTKVLEP
+719 RTQVLEP
-726 KFNESQARRY
+726 QFNESQARRY

-745 FLSMSFSGLS
+745 FLSMSFSGMT
-755 IGVYRDGTTLMPIV
+755 IGLYRDGTTLMPIV

-774 EERVDIRNIEGMKI
+774 DERIDIRNIEGMKI
-788 WSPALSEFIPLQQV
+788 WSPAQSEFIPLQQV
-802 TLGYDMRWED
+802 TMGYDMRWED

-831 LLGEET
+831 ILGEET
-837 AATLQSRL
+837 ASTLQKRL
-845 QTKIEALEFPPGYSL
+845 QPQIEAIQMPPGYSL

-866 ESSADAQASLFTTMP
+866 ESSGDAQESLFTTMP

-891 VFLFNSIKEPIIV
+891 VFLFNSIKEPLIV
-904 WCTVPLALIGVTS
+904 WLTVPLALIGVTT
-917 GLLLLDT
+917 GLLALNT

-951 IEIEMKLGKDPYV
+951 IEIEMKSGKEAYD

-969 ALSRVRPVC
+969 AVSRVRPVC

-1004 MFGLGFATVL
+1004 MFGLGFATIL

-1023 RLFHSVRVP
+1023 RLFHKVSVP
-1032 NGREPSDPSA
+1032 K
-1042 QGMQEATQ
+1042 

>member
-1 MTNSNQTPRAD
+1 MSEQNKVPQSD
-12 DDITGIAAY
+12 DDVTGIAAY

-29 WMISLIFLIGGAAA
+29 WMVSLIFLIGGIAA

-99 SRGLSQITVTMKN
+99 NRGLSQITVTMKN

-132 LKGSLPPGVN
+132 LKVTLPPGVN
-142 DPQVIDDFGDVYGI
+142 EPQVIDDFGDVYGI

-178 RELELIDGVSKV
+178 RELELVDGVSKV

-196 QEQVFIEISMKRLS
+196 QEQVFIEVSMKKLS
-210 SLGLSPSTVFN
+210 SIGLSPNTVFN

-226 NVVSDAGAVRIGSE
+226 NIVSDAGAIRIGDE
-240 YIRIQPTGEFQNVDQ
+240 YIRIQPTGEFQSVDE
-255 LGDLILTESGAQGL
+255 LGDLLITESGAQGL
-269 IYLRDVA
+269 IFLKDVA
-276 EITRGYIEVPSNI
+276 EIKRGYVEVPSNI
-289 ITFNGHLALN
+289 INFNGSLALN
-299 LGVSFAQG
+299 VGVSFAQG
-307 VNVVEVGQ
+307 VNVVEVGKA
-315 RFDRRLAELK
+315 FDRRLAELK
-325 YQQPVGVEIAEIY
+325 YQQPVGVEISEIY

-347 VSGFVVSLGQAVA
+347 VSGFVISLAQAVG
-360 IVIVVLLFFMGLRS
+360 IVIIVLLFFMGLRS

-389 FIFMKYFA
+389 FIFMKYLA

-439 ATDIVTQTKWPLLG
+439 ATDIVAQTKWPLLG

-492 TAISITPFFADI
+492 TAISLTPFFADI
-504 FFKGQKNAAGSEDAD
+504 FFKGQKIKQGEGEEND

-527 VYRRFLQ
+527 AYKKFLEF
-534 LCMRQAWFT
+534 CMRRAWLT
-543 VIVLVVGL
+543 VVVLIVGL
-551 AASVYGFGFVK
+551 GASVYGFTLVK
-562 QAFFPSSTTPMFQA
+562 QSFFPSSTTPIFQL
-576 DIWLP
+576 DVWLP
-581 EGTDIRATNTK
+581 EGTDIRATNDK
-592 LKALESWITQQ
+592 LKELESWLAEQ
-603 DGVEHVT
+603 EHVDHIT

-632 YGEITTRVTS
+632 YGEITTRVDN
-642 YESLDALMVK
+642 YEALAPLMAR
-652 FRAHVEQ
+652 FRDHLKANY
-659 QFPEVNYKLKKI
+659 PEINYKLKQI
-671 ELGPGGGAKIEARLI
+671 ELGPGGGAKIEARII
-686 GSDPTVLRSLAAE
+686 GSDPTVLRAIAAQ
-699 VQGIM
+699 VMDIM
-704 RDDPGATNIRHDWRE
+704 YADPGATNIRHDWRE
-719 RTKVLEP
+719 RTQVLEP
-726 KFNESQARRY
+726 QFNESQARRY

-745 FLSMSFSGLS
+745 FLSMSFSGMT
-755 IGVYRDGTTLMPIV
+755 IGLYRDGTTLMPIV

-774 EERVDIRNIEGMKI
+774 DERIDIRNIEGMKI
-788 WSPALSEFIPLQQV
+788 WSPAQSEFIPLQQV
-802 TLGYDMRWED
+802 TMGYDMRWED

-831 LLGEET
+831 ILGEET
-837 AATLQSRL
+837 ASTLQKRL
-845 QTKIEALEFPPGYSL
+845 QPQIEAIQMPPGYSL

-866 ESSADAQASLFTTMP
+866 ESSGDAQESLFTTMP

-891 VFLFNSIKEPIIV
+891 VFLFNSIKEPLIV
-904 WCTVPLALIGVTS
+904 WLTVPLALIGVTT
-917 GLLLLDT
+917 GLLALNT

-951 IEIEMKLGKDPYV
+951 IEIEMKSGKEAYD

-969 ALSRVRPVC
+969 AVSRVRPVC

-1004 MFGLGFATVL
+1004 MFGLGFATIL

-1023 RLFHSVRVP
+1023 RLFHKVSVP
-1032 NGREPSDPSA
+1032 K
-1042 QGMQEATQ
+1042 

>member
-1 MTNSNQTPRAD
+1 MSEHNNNSSQSD

-29 WMISLIFLIGGAAA
+29 WMISLIFLIGGVSA
-43 FFGLGRLEDP
+43 FFSLGQLEDP

-73 VEEEVTYPL
+73 VEEEVTYPI

-89 TYVDEVNSIS
+89 TYVDEVNSTS
-99 SRGLSQITVTMKN
+99 SRGLSQITVSMKN

-132 LKGSLPPGVN
+132 LKGQLPPGVN
-142 DPQVIDDFGDVYGI
+142 DPTVIDDFGDVYGI

-190 SVSGQQ
+190 SVSGEQ

-210 SLGLSPSTVFN
+210 TLGIAPNTVFN

-226 NVVSDAGAVRIGSE
+226 NVVSDAGAIRIGDE
-240 YIRIQPTGEFQNVDQ
+240 YIRIHPTGEFENVDQ
-255 LGDLILTESGAQGL
+255 LGDLIITESGAQGL
-269 IYLRDVA
+269 IYLKDVA
-276 EITRGYIEVPSNI
+276 DIKRGYVEVPSNI
-289 ITFNGHLALN
+289 ITFNGDLALN

-307 VNVVEVGQ
+307 VNVVEVGE

-325 YQQPVGVEIAEIY
+325 YQQPVGVGISEIY

-360 IVIVVLLFFMGLRS
+360 IVIIVLLFFMGLRS

-430 QKGRTRLQA
+430 QKGRTRMQA

-466 LSEDSTG
+466 LSEDATG

-492 TAISITPFFADI
+492 TAISLTPFFADI
-504 FFKGQKNAAGSEDAD
+504 FFKGQKFKQGEGSD
-519 PYNGIIFV
+519 PYNGMIFV
-527 VYRRFLQ
+527 VYKGFLEF
-534 LCMRQAWFT
+534 CMKRAWLT
-543 VIVLVVGL
+543 VIVLIVGL
-551 AASVYGFGFVK
+551 AASIVGFTQVK
-562 QAFFPSSTTPMFQA
+562 QSFFPSSTTPMFLT

-592 LKALESWITQQ
+592 LKALESWLSEQE
-603 DGVEHVT
+603 GVEHVT
-610 TTAGKGLQRFMLT
+610 ATAGQGLQRFMLT
-623 YAPEKSYAA
+623 YSPEKSYSA
-632 YGEITTRVTS
+632 YGEITTRVAD
-642 YESLDALMVK
+642 YEQLESLMK
-652 FRAHVEQ
+652 NFRLYLEDK
-659 QFPEVNYKLKKI
+659 FPEINYKLKQI
-671 ELGPGGGAKIEARLI
+671 ELGPGGGAKIEARII
-686 GSDPTVLRSLAAE
+686 GSDPTVLR
-699 VQGIM
+699 GIAKQVEDIM
-704 RDDPGATNIRHDWRE
+704 HADPGATNIRHDWRE

-726 KFNESQARRY
+726 QFNESQARRY
-736 GITKSDVDD
+736 GISKSDVDE
-745 FLSMSFSGLS
+745 FLAMSFSGKS

-774 EERVDIRNIEGMKI
+774 GERVDIRNIEGMKI
-788 WSPALSEFIPLQQV
+788 WSPALGEYIPLQQV
-802 TLGYDMRWED
+802 TLGYDIRWED
-812 PIIVRKN
+812 SIIVRKN

-837 AATLQSRL
+837 AATLQTRL
-845 QTKIEALEFPPGYSL
+845 MPQIEAIELPPGYSL

-866 ESSADAQASLFTTMP
+866 ESSGDAQKSLFTTMP
-881 MGYLFMFLIT
+881 MGYLFMFLVT
-891 VFLFNSIKEPIIV
+891 VFLFNSVKEPLIV
-904 WCTVPLALIGVTS
+904 WLTVPLAIIGVTT
-917 GLLLLDT
+917 GLLALNT

-938 GMVLKNGIVLLDQ
+938 GMLLKNGIVLLDQ
-951 IEIEMKLGKDPYV
+951 IEIEMHSGKDPYV

-1023 RLFHSVRVP
+1023 RLFHKVKVP
-1032 NGREPSDPSA
+1032 N
-1042 QGMQEATQ
+1042 

>member
-1 MTNSNQTPRAD
+1 MSNQQHTPQSD
-12 DDITGIAAY
+12 DDVKGVAAY

-29 WMISLIFLIGGAAA
+29 WMLSLIFLIGGVSA

-53 AFTIKDAMVVTSYPG
+53 AFTIKDAMVVTAYPG

-73 VEEEVTYPL
+73 VEEEVTYPI

-132 LKGSLPPGVN
+132 LKGQLPPGVN

-156 LLAVTGD
+156 LLAITGD

-178 RELELIDGVSKV
+178 RELELVDGISKV

-196 QEQVFIEISMKRLS
+196 QEKVFIEISMKRIS
-210 SLGLSPSTVFN
+210 SLGLSPQTVFN

-226 NVVSDAGAVRIGSE
+226 NAVSDAGAIRIGEE
-240 YIRIQPTGEFQNVDQ
+240 YIRIQPTGEFNDVDK
-255 LGDLILTESGAQGL
+255 LGDLILTESGTKGL

-276 EITRGYIEVPSNI
+276 EVKRGYVEVPSNI
-289 ITFNGHLALN
+289 INFNGQLALN
-299 LGVSFAQG
+299 VGVSFSQG
-307 VNVVEVGQ
+307 VNVVEVGK

-325 YQQPVGVEIAEIY
+325 YQQPVGIDISEIY

-360 IVIVVLLFFMGLRS
+360 IVIIVLLFFMGLRS
-374 GLLIGLILLLTVLGT
+374 GLLIGLILLLTVFGT
-389 FIFMKYFA
+389 FIFMQYFR

-430 QKGRTRLQA
+430 QKGRTRMQA

-466 LSEDSTG
+466 LSEDATG

-492 TAISITPFFADI
+492 TAISLTPFFADL
-504 FFKGQKNAAGSEDAD
+504 FFKGQKFAEGSEDSD
-519 PYNGIIFV
+519 PYNGMVFV
-527 VYRRFLQ
+527 IYKNFLEF
-534 LCMRQAWFT
+534 CMKRAWMT
-543 VIVLVVGL
+543 MGVLVL
-551 AASVYGFGFVK
+551 ALVASVYGFTHVK
-562 QAFFPSSTTPMFQA
+562 QAFFPSSTTPMFLV
-576 DIWLP
+576 DVWMP

-592 LKALESWITQQ
+592 LKVLERWLSEQ
-603 DGVEHVT
+603 DDVEHIT

-632 YGEITTRVTS
+632 YGEITTRVAS
-642 YESLDALMVK
+642 YEALAPLMER
-652 FRAHVEQ
+652 FRQYVDQ
-659 QFPEVNYKLKKI
+659 NFPEINYKLKQI
-671 ELGPGGGAKIEARLI
+671 ELGPGGGAKIEARI
-686 GSDPTVLRSLAAE
+686 VGSDPTVLRSIATQ
-699 VQGIM
+699 VMDIM
-704 RDDPGATNIRHDWRE
+704 HADKGAYNVRHDWRE
-719 RTKVLEP
+719 RTKVIEP
-726 KFNESQARRY
+726 QFNESQARRY
-736 GITKSDVDD
+736 GVTKSDVDE
-745 FLSMSFSGLS
+745 FLAMSFSGKT

-769 ARLPE
+769 ARLPDD
-774 EERVDIRNIEGMKI
+774 ERVDIRNIEGMKL
-788 WSPALSEFIPLQQV
+788 WSPVIGDYIPLQQV
-802 TLGYDMRWED
+802 TLGYEMRWED
-812 PIIVRKN
+812 PLIVRKN

-837 AATLQSRL
+837 ASTLQKRL
-845 QTKIEALEFPPGYSL
+845 QPQIEAIKFPAGYSL

-866 ESSADAQASLFTTMP
+866 ESSHDAQESLFKTMP
-881 MGYLFMFLIT
+881 LGYLFMFLIT
-891 VFLFNSIKEPIIV
+891 VFLFNSVKEPLIV
-904 WCTVPLALIGVTS
+904 WLTVPLALIGVTT
-917 GLLLLDT
+917 GLLALNT

-938 GMVLKNGIVLLDQ
+938 GMLLKNGIVLLDQ
-951 IEIEMKLGKDPYV
+951 IEIEMHSGKDPYL

-969 ALSRVRPVC
+969 SLSRVRPVC
-978 MAAITTILGMIPLLP
+978 MAAITTILGMLPLLP

-1023 RLFHSVRVP
+1023 RLFHKVAVP
-1032 NGREPSDPSA
+1032 K
-1042 QGMQEATQ
+1042 

>member
-1 MTNSNQTPRAD
+1 MSEQNKVPQSD
-12 DDITGIAAY
+12 DDVTGIAAY

-29 WMISLIFLIGGAAA
+29 WMVSLIFLIGGIAA

-99 SRGLSQITVTMKN
+99 NRGLSQITVTMKN

-132 LKGSLPPGVN
+132 LKVTLPPGVN
-142 DPQVIDDFGDVYGI
+142 EPQVIDDFGDVYGI

-178 RELELIDGVSKV
+178 RELELVDGVSKV

-196 QEQVFIEISMKRLS
+196 QEQVFIEVSMKKLS
-210 SLGLSPSTVFN
+210 SIGLSPNTVFN

-226 NVVSDAGAVRIGSE
+226 NIVSDAGAIRIGDE
-240 YIRIQPTGEFQNVDQ
+240 YIRIQPTGEFQSVDE
-255 LGDLILTESGAQGL
+255 LGDLLITESGAQGL
-269 IYLRDVA
+269 IFLKDVA
-276 EITRGYIEVPSNI
+276 EIKRGYVEVPSNI
-289 ITFNGHLALN
+289 INFNGSLALN
-299 LGVSFAQG
+299 VGVSFAQG
-307 VNVVEVGQ
+307 VNVVEVGKA
-315 RFDRRLAELK
+315 FDRRLAELK
-325 YQQPVGVEIAEIY
+325 YQQPVGVEISEIY

-347 VSGFVVSLGQAVA
+347 VSGFVISLAQAVG
-360 IVIVVLLFFMGLRS
+360 IVIIVLLFFMGLRS

-389 FIFMKYFA
+389 FIFMKHLA

-492 TAISITPFFADI
+492 TAISLTPFFADI
-504 FFKGQKNAAGSEDAD
+504 FFKGQKIKQGEGEEND

-527 VYRRFLQ
+527 AYKKFLEF
-534 LCMRQAWFT
+534 CMRRAWLT
-543 VIVLVVGL
+543 VVVLIVGL
-551 AASVYGFGFVK
+551 GASVYGFTMVK
-562 QAFFPSSTTPMFQA
+562 QSFFPSSTTPIFQL
-576 DIWLP
+576 DVWLP
-581 EGTDIRATNTK
+581 EGTDIRATNDK
-592 LKALESWITQQ
+592 LKELESWLAEQ
-603 DGVEHVT
+603 EHVDHIT

-632 YGEITTRVTS
+632 YGEITTRVDN
-642 YESLDALMVK
+642 YEALAPLMAR
-652 FRAHVEQ
+652 FRDHLKANY
-659 QFPEVNYKLKKI
+659 PEINYKLKQI
-671 ELGPGGGAKIEARLI
+671 ELGPGGGAKIEARII
-686 GSDPTVLRSLAAE
+686 GSDPTVLRTIAAQ
-699 VQGIM
+699 VMDIM
-704 RDDPGATNIRHDWRE
+704 YADPGATNIRHDWRE
-719 RTKVLEP
+719 RTQVLEP
-726 KFNESQARRY
+726 QFNESQARRY

-745 FLSMSFSGLS
+745 FLSMSFSGMT
-755 IGVYRDGTTLMPIV
+755 IGLYRDGTTLMPIV

-774 EERVDIRNIEGMKI
+774 DERIDIRNIEGMKI
-788 WSPALSEFIPLQQV
+788 WSPAQSEFIPLQQV
-802 TLGYDMRWED
+802 TMGYDMRWED

-831 LLGEET
+831 ILGEET
-837 AATLQSRL
+837 ASTLQKRL
-845 QTKIEALEFPPGYSL
+845 QPQIEAIQMPPGYSL

-866 ESSADAQASLFTTMP
+866 ESSGDAQESLFTTMP

-891 VFLFNSIKEPIIV
+891 VFLFNSIKEPLIV
-904 WCTVPLALIGVTS
+904 WLTVPLALIGVTT
-917 GLLLLDT
+917 GLLALNT

-951 IEIEMKLGKDPYV
+951 IEIEMKSGKEAYD

-969 ALSRVRPVC
+969 AVSRVRPVC

-1004 MFGLGFATVL
+1004 MFGLGFATIL

-1023 RLFHSVRVP
+1023 RLFHKVSVP
-1032 NGREPSDPSA
+1032 K
-1042 QGMQEATQ
+1042 

>member
-1 MTNSNQTPRAD
+1 MSDLNKSAPQSD
-12 DDITGIAAY
+12 DDVTGIAAY

-29 WMISLIFLIGGAAA
+29 WMVALIFLIGGIAA

-73 VEEEVTYPL
+73 VEEEVTYPI

-132 LKGSLPPGVN
+132 LKGTLPPGVN
-142 DPQVIDDFGDVYGI
+142 EPQVIDDFGDVYGI

-178 RELELIDGVSKV
+178 RELELVDGVSKV

-196 QEQVFIEISMKRLS
+196 QEQVFIEVSMKKLS
-210 SLGLSPSTVFN
+210 SIGLAPDTVFN

-226 NVVSDAGAVRIGSE
+226 NVVSDAGAIRIGDE
-240 YIRIQPTGEFQNVDQ
+240 YIRIQPTGEFQSVEE
-255 LGDLILTESGAQGL
+255 LGDLLITESGAQGL
-269 IYLRDVA
+269 IFLKDVA
-276 EITRGYIEVPSNI
+276 EIKRGYVEVPSNI
-289 ITFNGHLALN
+289 INFNGSLALN
-299 LGVSFAQG
+299 VGVSFAEG
-307 VNVVEVGQ
+307 VNVVEVGKA
-315 RFDRRLAELK
+315 FDHRLAELK
-325 YQQPVGVEIAEIY
+325 YQQPVGIEISEIY

-347 VSGFVVSLGQAVA
+347 VSGFVVSLAQAVG
-360 IVIVVLLFFMGLRS
+360 IVIIVLLFFMGLRS

-389 FIFMKYFA
+389 FIFMKYLA

-492 TAISITPFFADI
+492 TAISLTPFFADI
-504 FFKGQKNAAGSEDAD
+504 FFKGQKIKQGEGEEND
-519 PYNGIIFV
+519 PYNGVIFV
-527 VYRRFLQ
+527 IYKKFLQ
-534 LCMRQAWFT
+534 FCMRRAWFT
-543 VIVLVVGL
+543 VVVLIAGL
-551 AASVYGFGFVK
+551 AASVYGFTFVK
-562 QAFFPSSTTPMFQA
+562 QAFFPSSTTPIFQL
-576 DIWLP
+576 DVWMP
-581 EGTDIRATNTK
+581 EGTDIRATNTT
-592 LKALESWITQQ
+592 LKELESWLAKQ
-603 DGVEHVT
+603 EHVDHIT

-632 YGEITTRVTS
+632 YGEITTRMEN
-642 YESLDALMVK
+642 YDALKPLMAK
-652 FRAHVEQ
+652 FREYLKANY
-659 QFPEVNYKLKKI
+659 PEINYKLKQI
-671 ELGPGGGAKIEARLI
+671 ELGPGGGAKIEARII
-686 GSDPTVLRSLAAE
+686 GSDPTVLRTIAAQ
-699 VQGIM
+699 VKDIM
-704 RDDPGATNIRHDWRE
+704 YADPQATNIRHDWRE
-719 RTKVLEP
+719 RTQVLEP
-726 KFNESQARRY
+726 QFNESQARRY

-745 FLSMSFSGLS
+745 FLSMSFSGMT
-755 IGVYRDGTTLMPIV
+755 IGLYRDGTTLMPIV

-774 EERVDIRNIEGMKI
+774 DERIDIRNIEGMKI
-788 WSPALSEFIPLQQV
+788 WSPAQSEFIPLQQV
-802 TLGYDMRWED
+802 TMGYDMRWED

-831 LLGEET
+831 ILGEET
-837 AATLQSRL
+837 ASTLQKRL
-845 QTKIEALEFPPGYSL
+845 QPQIEAIQLPPGYSL

-866 ESSADAQASLFTTMP
+866 ESSGDAQESLFTTMP

-891 VFLFNSIKEPIIV
+891 VFLFNSIKEPLIV
-904 WCTVPLALIGVTS
+904 WLTVPLALIGVTT
-917 GLLLLDT
+917 GLLALNT

-951 IEIEMKLGKDPYV
+951 IEIEMKSGKEAYD

-969 ALSRVRPVC
+969 AVSRVRPVC

-1023 RLFHSVRVP
+1023 RLFHKVAVP
-1032 NGREPSDPSA
+1032 KQA
-1042 QGMQEATQ
+1042 

>member
-1 MTNSNQTPRAD
+1 MSDLNKSVPQSD
-12 DDITGIAAY
+12 DDVTGIAAY

-29 WMISLIFLIGGAAA
+29 WMVALIFLIGGIAA

-73 VEEEVTYPL
+73 VEEEVTYPI

-132 LKGSLPPGVN
+132 LKGTLPPGVN
-142 DPQVIDDFGDVYGI
+142 EPQVIDDFGDVYGI

-178 RELELIDGVSKV
+178 RELELVDGVSKV

-196 QEQVFIEISMKRLS
+196 QEQVFIEVSMKKLS
-210 SLGLSPSTVFN
+210 SIGLAPDTVFN

-226 NVVSDAGAVRIGSE
+226 NVVSDAGAIRIGDE
-240 YIRIQPTGEFQNVDQ
+240 YIRIQPTGEFQSVDE
-255 LGDLILTESGAQGL
+255 LGDLLITESGAQGL
-269 IYLRDVA
+269 IFLKDVA
-276 EITRGYIEVPSNI
+276 EIKRGYVEVPNNI
-289 ITFNGHLALN
+289 INFNGSLALN
-299 LGVSFAQG
+299 VGVSFAEG
-307 VNVVEVGQ
+307 VNVVEVGKA
-315 RFDRRLAELK
+315 FDHRLAELK
-325 YQQPVGVEIAEIY
+325 YQQPVGIEISEIY

-347 VSGFVVSLGQAVA
+347 VSGFVVSLAQAVG
-360 IVIVVLLFFMGLRS
+360 IVIIVLLFFMGLRS

-389 FIFMKYFA
+389 FIFMKYLA

-492 TAISITPFFADI
+492 TAISLTPFFADI
-504 FFKGQKNAAGSEDAD
+504 FFKGQKIKQGEGEEND
-519 PYNGIIFV
+519 PYNGVIFV
-527 VYRRFLQ
+527 IYKKFLQ
-534 LCMRQAWFT
+534 FCMRRAWFT
-543 VIVLVVGL
+543 VVVLIAGL
-551 AASVYGFGFVK
+551 AASVYGFTFVK
-562 QAFFPSSTTPMFQA
+562 QAFFPSSTTPIFQL
-576 DIWLP
+576 DVWMP
-581 EGTDIRATNTK
+581 EGTDIRATNTT
-592 LKALESWITQQ
+592 LKELESWLAKQ
-603 DGVEHVT
+603 EHVDHIT

-632 YGEITTRVTS
+632 YGEITTRMEN
-642 YESLDALMVK
+642 YEALKPLMAK
-652 FRAHVEQ
+652 FREYLKANY
-659 QFPEVNYKLKKI
+659 PEINYKLKQI
-671 ELGPGGGAKIEARLI
+671 ELGPGGGAKIEARII
-686 GSDPTVLRSLAAE
+686 GSDPTVLRTIAAQ
-699 VQGIM
+699 VKDIM
-704 RDDPGATNIRHDWRE
+704 YADPQATNIRHDWRE
-719 RTKVLEP
+719 RTQVLEP
-726 KFNESQARRY
+726 QFNESQARRY

-745 FLSMSFSGLS
+745 FLSMSFSGMT
-755 IGVYRDGTTLMPIV
+755 IGLYRDGTTLMPIV

-774 EERVDIRNIEGMKI
+774 DERIDIRNIEGMKI
-788 WSPALSEFIPLQQV
+788 WSPAQSEFIPLQQV
-802 TLGYDMRWED
+802 TMGYDMRWED
-812 PIIVRKN
+812 PIILRKN

-831 LLGEET
+831 ILGEET
-837 AATLQSRL
+837 ASTLQKRL
-845 QTKIEALEFPPGYSL
+845 QPQIEAIQMPPGYSL

-866 ESSADAQASLFTTMP
+866 ESSGDAQESLFTTMP

-891 VFLFNSIKEPIIV
+891 VFLFNSIKEPLIV
-904 WCTVPLALIGVTS
+904 WLTVPLALIGVTT
-917 GLLLLDT
+917 GLLALNT

-951 IEIEMKLGKDPYV
+951 IEIEMKSGKEAYD

-969 ALSRVRPVC
+969 AVSRVRPVC

-1023 RLFHSVRVP
+1023 RLFHKVAVP
-1032 NGREPSDPSA
+1032 KQA
-1042 QGMQEATQ
+1042 

>member
-1 MTNSNQTPRAD
+1 MSDLNKSVPQSD
-12 DDITGIAAY
+12 DDVTGIAAY

-29 WMISLIFLIGGAAA
+29 WMVALIFLIGGIAA

-73 VEEEVTYPL
+73 VEEEVTYPI

-132 LKGSLPPGVN
+132 LKGTLPPGVN
-142 DPQVIDDFGDVYGI
+142 EPQVIDDFGDVYGI

-178 RELELIDGVSKV
+178 RELELVDGVSKV

-196 QEQVFIEISMKRLS
+196 QEQVFIEVSMKKLS
-210 SLGLSPSTVFN
+210 SIGLAPDTVFN

-226 NVVSDAGAVRIGSE
+226 NVVSDAGAIRIGDE
-240 YIRIQPTGEFQNVDQ
+240 YIRIQPTGEFQSVEE
-255 LGDLILTESGAQGL
+255 LGDLLITESGAQGL
-269 IYLRDVA
+269 IFLKDVA
-276 EITRGYIEVPSNI
+276 EIKRGYVEVPSNI
-289 ITFNGHLALN
+289 INFNGSLALN
-299 LGVSFAQG
+299 VGVSFAEG
-307 VNVVEVGQ
+307 VNVVEVGKA
-315 RFDRRLAELK
+315 FDHRLAELK
-325 YQQPVGVEIAEIY
+325 YQQPVGIEISEIY

-347 VSGFVVSLGQAVA
+347 VSGFVVSLAQAVG
-360 IVIVVLLFFMGLRS
+360 IVIIVLLFFMGLRS

-389 FIFMKYFA
+389 FIFMKYLA

-492 TAISITPFFADI
+492 TAISLTPFFADI
-504 FFKGQKNAAGSEDAD
+504 FFKGQKIKQGEGEEND
-519 PYNGIIFV
+519 PYNGVIFV
-527 VYRRFLQ
+527 IYKKFLQ
-534 LCMRQAWFT
+534 FCMRRAWFT
-543 VIVLVVGL
+543 VVVLIAGL
-551 AASVYGFGFVK
+551 AASVYGFTFVK
-562 QAFFPSSTTPMFQA
+562 QAFFPSSTTPIFQL
-576 DIWLP
+576 DVWMP
-581 EGTDIRATNTK
+581 EGTDIRATNTT
-592 LKALESWITQQ
+592 LKELESWLAKQ
-603 DGVEHVT
+603 EHVDHIT

-632 YGEITTRVTS
+632 YGEITTRMEN
-642 YESLDALMVK
+642 YEALKPLMAK
-652 FRAHVEQ
+652 FREYLKANY
-659 QFPEVNYKLKKI
+659 PEINYKLKQI
-671 ELGPGGGAKIEARLI
+671 ELGPGGGAKIEARII
-686 GSDPTVLRSLAAE
+686 GSDPTVLRTIAAQ
-699 VQGIM
+699 VKDIM
-704 RDDPGATNIRHDWRE
+704 YADPQATNIRHDWRE
-719 RTKVLEP
+719 RTQVLEP
-726 KFNESQARRY
+726 QFNESQARRY

-745 FLSMSFSGLS
+745 FLSMSFSGMT
-755 IGVYRDGTTLMPIV
+755 IGLYRDGTTLMPIV

-774 EERVDIRNIEGMKI
+774 DERIDIRNIEGMKI
-788 WSPALSEFIPLQQV
+788 WSPAQSEFIPLQQV
-802 TLGYDMRWED
+802 TMGYDMRWED

-831 LLGEET
+831 ILGEET
-837 AATLQSRL
+837 ASTLQKRL
-845 QTKIEALEFPPGYSL
+845 QPQIEAIQMPPGYSL

-866 ESSADAQASLFTTMP
+866 ESSGDAQESLFTTMP

-891 VFLFNSIKEPIIV
+891 VFLFNSIKEPLIV
-904 WCTVPLALIGVTS
+904 WLTVPLALIGVTT
-917 GLLLLDT
+917 GLLALNT

-951 IEIEMKLGKDPYV
+951 IEIEMKSGKEAYD

-969 ALSRVRPVC
+969 AVSRVRPVC

-1023 RLFHSVRVP
+1023 RLFHKVAVP
-1032 NGREPSDPSA
+1032 K
-1042 QGMQEATQ
+1042 QV